1 MNDILKTYKEQ
12 FRENRHML
20 RRYTA
25 FVLALAMITTLFVNW
40 QLHGIGISMTA
51 QYQCHEVEHT
61 HTAACYDK
69 VLICGYTEGELENA
83 DEIAAAEAA
92 AGSAQSSA
100 EDEIMPLELEPQ
112 IEFVPHEHT
121 ADCYVEVQTLT
132 CMEEEH
138 THGDDCFDP
147 EDGTLIC
154 EKYEHTHGESCY
166 TTEYELACGL
176 EEGELVEQVV
186 EPTQTAELVAMAVA
200 EPVALEP
207 VVNTVEP
214 IYHHH
219 TDACYEKVLTCPLP
233 EHHHTVACLSDT
245 SADLETPEEWQAA
258 NADAVITGEWNK
270 DLLSVAKTQL
280 GYEQSVKNFEIDPA
294 DGVTLHYYSR
304 YGQSYGNPYG
314 EWDVMFLSYCLKY
327 AEIPQSAIP
336 QEASVLALRS
346 SMSGMDWLLQED
358 GSAAQPGDIVIYNK
372 YVTRTVAV
380 DSSAAGAEPDLDD
393 LFNVDTA
400 DTSFSMDAAFENGA
414 ELEDSDASALAAAP
428 STALQ
433 DPAAAPSTGTQD
445 TVIAPS
451 TGTQDTVLT
460 PSIVDPEPEQPAEKP
475 VYSAGTAASST
486 AASTPSTVTSASS
499 TVSSASGADT
509 LAPSVGSPAAE
520 PQTTTVTDALPVE
533 TVGIVSE
540 VNEDAGTLTVIS
552 GDVNGKVDEVT
563 LFNTD
568 VENVISVAYAQIA
581 LSEGDSDSDDDTAS
595 DIIEIDPVFSCSVT
609 TVYETA
615 SASAVRPSRS
625 RAARYAAPSTYA
637 VTAVSATPV
646 DMGTHITNVSVQVP
660 NSTDGSGVVTSW
672 KDANGIV
679 RPGQTVKV
687 QLNYSFNKNEI
698 TKDNRVA
705 TYKLPNGITLLP
717 SVSHSGNIT
726 WRDITTG
733 KDVVVGTYN
742 IDGDTVTFTYNEDFA
757 DGKAFDGDFEF
768 KASASSDS
776 SMEGQTIH
784 FGGTTGS
791 VTIKKEDL
799 ISDLSLSKNVQKDA
813 SGKELIKYDST
824 AKTLDIAYEVVAK
837 TTNGT
842 GDTVNLTDFF
852 DTVNSS
858 LPSNA
863 TYRQD
868 TIKLIKIAA
877 DGTEKDVTTDYQS
890 KLTVGTELKYDALPE
905 LKAGEQYVLRYHATI
920 PVNDDYTY
928 KAINKVKAEF
938 DGKDSS
944 TSTEVKNTN
953 PRLTKSG
960 NYDASSR
967 IITWTVKINNP
978 YGEDLRG
985 KTFKDFLPAGLEVVD
1000 VVKIQRGYYSDDI
1013 KPVSA
1018 ADFIKDGY
1026 SYTFPTDLAHG
1037 PETESFYTI
1046 EIKTKVPDNTT
1057 VGTIYTNT
1065 ADFDG
1070 SGASGDVTVTDRS
1083 SYLNKS
1089 LSKAEDLETGKKKL
1103 TWQTSVSIP
1112 TGWDEITLTDT
1123 IHDAEVNGTEQDG
1136 THYAVL
1142 SELKEEIKNNLHLT
1156 LFNSSDTVTMAN
1168 ASDYNVT
1175 FTVTYYDENNAVVTN
1190 DDAHVTKFSIT
1201 AKLADGKTLDATS
1214 MELSS
1219 YHTVADISNAGIEE
1233 PWRFVN
1239 NAASGGKTTDA
1250 SYTYKKPKEAKL
1262 EKLVYNENNFDAAGS
1277 KISELD
1283 YDKNNGKIYYEL
1295 TIPTSLTCK
1304 DELTTK
1310 DLVITDT
1317 LPAGVTF
1324 DISSVDVGANE
1335 YKSDGSVLHQTW
1347 FAHTIYGSNG
1357 RLDYEISATKNFSA
1371 SKTHIGVNDTDRT
1384 ITFTINKGYNVSAKP
1399 QVFYIRYSVSVA
1411 EDASWDD
1418 LRTQNIYRNSAE
1430 WNGDKAE
1437 TKTTVKRSYEKL
1449 YKTGT
1454 IVDEGTDATGNK
1466 LATKKINYSV
1476 VINPTG
1482 DNLLNTSN
1490 TLTLTDTLSFD
1501 PSDNTSADL
1510 DLSSIH
1516 LYGVTLDTTTGNLV
1530 ADHTNEIGHD
1540 RFTAIY
1546 DSPNH
1551 TMTVTVPDELA
1562 CVLEYTYQ
1570 ISYPSSTEVTVKNHA
1585 NLIGLEE
1592 KWVDTHVVNYDSTA
1606 TVRFSKFDL
1615 NKVDSNDYLV
1625 TLRGAIFQ
1633 LAKWNK
1639 TTKTFDEV
1647 CTLKTN
1653 ASGQI
1658 NFGLQDSSATAESFT
1673 ESSAQLLCSTLYR
1686 IVETDAPTGY
1696 APSKSPIYLLWG
1708 AFSSIKRADAFNAA
1722 TGGESYI
1729 HDASEYDKWL
1739 DCNNV
1744 TYLARGDISAVYVPN
1759 TANSITVAKHWLDTD
1774 GKTELALDRV
1784 NSTYTATV
1792 ELWRK
1797 GYQSGGEKPDT
1808 KVESVTLDSS
1818 NNWSYSWND
1827 LPLTDPADSSITYKY
1842 YVKETAC
1849 SGTFKYDLNNTGI
1862 TGGTI
1867 LLYNQVPEDA
1877 NYELPST
1884 GGSGTLPYTAVGGTM
1899 MLTALAYSFIHRKR
1913 RHEGRA
1919 DD

>member
-12 FRENRHML
+12 FRENRHTL

-40 QLHGIGISMTA
+40 QLHGVGISMTA
-51 QYQCHEVEHT
+51 QYQCGEVEHA
-61 HTAACYDK
+61 HTADCYDK
-69 VLICGYTEGELENA
+69 VLICGYTEGQLENA
-83 DEIAAAEAA
+83 DEVAAAEAA
-92 AGSAQSSA
+92 AASAAQSSA
-100 EDEIMPLELEPQ
+100 EEEIMPLELEPQ

-121 ADCYVEVQTLT
+121 DDCYTEVQTLT

-138 THGDDCFDP
+138 VHDDDCYDP

-154 EKYEHTHGESCY
+154 EKFEHTHDESCY
-166 TTEYELACGL
+166 TTEYELTCGL

-207 VVNTVEP
+207 VVDTVEP

-219 TDACYEKVLTCPLP
+219 TDACYEEVLVCPLP
-233 EHHHTVACLSDT
+233 EHHHTVSCLSDT

-258 NADAVITGEWNK
+258 NADAVITGEWNE

-280 GYEQSVKNFEIDPA
+280 GYEQSEKNFEIDPA
-294 DGVTLHYYSR
+294 DGVTLRYYSR
-304 YGQSYGNPYG
+304 YGQSYGNAYG
-314 EWDVMFLSYCLKY
+314 EWDVMFLAYCLKY

-346 SMSGMDWLLQED
+346 SMSGMDWLLEED

-380 DSSAAGAEPDLDD
+380 DSSADSAEPDLDD
-393 LFNVDTA
+393 QFSVDTE
-400 DTSFSMDAAFENGA
+400 FENSA
-414 ELEDSDASALAAAP
+414 ELEGSGVSAQDAAP
-428 STALQ
+428 SA
-433 DPAAAPSTGTQD
+433 DDSTGAQD
-445 TVIAPS
+445 TAATS
-451 TGTQDTVLT
+451 GTQDTVLT
-460 PSIVDPEPEQPAEKP
+460 PEPVDPQTEQPAEKP
-475 VYSAGTAASST
+475 VDSADTAA
-486 AASTPSTVTSASS
+486 PSTVTS
-499 TVSSASGADT
+499 VSGADT
-509 LAPSVGSPAAE
+509 AAPSMVSPAAE

-533 TVGIVSE
+533 TVGIVSS
-540 VNEDAGTLTVIS
+540 VDSDADTLTVIS
-552 GDVNGKVDEVT
+552 GDVDGKVAEVT

-568 VENVISVAYAQIA
+568 VENVISVAYAQIE

-595 DIIEIDPVFSCSVT
+595 DIIETDPVFSCSVT

-687 QLNYSFNKNEI
+687 QLNYSFNENEI
-698 TKDNRVA
+698 TADNRVA
-705 TYKLPNGITLLP
+705 TYKLPNGITLLD
-717 SVSHSGNIT
+717 SVSDSGNIT
-726 WRDITTG
+726 WRDSTG

-742 IDGDTVTFTYNEDFA
+742 IVGDTVTFTYNETFA

-776 SMEGQTIH
+776 SMENQKIN

-944 TSTEVKNTN
+944 TSKEVKNTE

-960 NYDASSR
+960 NYDANSR
-967 IITWTVKINNP
+967 IITWTVTIKNP

-985 KTFKDFLPAGLEVVD
+985 KKFTDLLPAGLEVVNN
-1000 VVKIQRGYYSDDI
+1000 VEITRGYWSDDI

-1018 ADFIKDGY
+1018 EDFKKAGC
-1026 SYTFPTDLAHG
+1026 SYTFPTDKS
-1037 PETESFYTI
+1037 ETAAFYTI
-1046 EIKTKVPDNTT
+1046 KIQTKVPDGTA
-1057 VGTIYTNT
+1057 VGTTYTNT

-1070 SGASGDVTVTDRS
+1070 NSASGEVTVTDRS
-1083 SYLNKS
+1083 SYLSKS
-1089 LSKAEDLETGKKKL
+1089 LSTAEDLETGKKKL

-1112 TGWDEITLTDT
+1112 TGWNKITLTDT
-1123 IHDAEVNGTEQDG
+1123 IHDAEVEGIEQDG

-1142 SELKEEIKNNLHLT
+1142 SELRDEIKANLYLT
-1156 LFNSSDTVTMAN
+1156 LFNSSETVTMAN
-1168 ASDYNVT
+1168 ASEHHVT
-1175 FTVTYYDENNAVVTN
+1175 FTVTYYDEHGNTITNN
-1190 DDAHVTKFSIT
+1190 DAHVAKFTIT
-1201 AKLADGKTLDATS
+1201 ANLADGQTLDATS
-1214 MELSS
+1214 MVLSS

-1233 PWRFVN
+1233 PWLFVN
-1239 NAASGGKTTDA
+1239 NAASGDKTSDA

-1262 EKLVYNENNFDAAGS
+1262 EKLVYEYGNFNNAGS

-1283 YDKNNGKIYYEL
+1283 YTSNGGKIYYEL

-1304 DELTTK
+1304 DPLTTK

-1324 DISSVDVGANE
+1324 DISSVTVGANE
-1335 YKSDGSVLHQTW
+1335 YKADGSVNHQAW
-1347 FAHTIYGSNG
+1347 FANTIYGSGG
-1357 RLDYEISATKNFSA
+1357 RSNYDISATKNFSA
-1371 SKTHIGVNDTDRT
+1371 SKTHIGATDTDRT
-1384 ITFTINKGYNVSAKP
+1384 ITFTINSGYNVSDKP
-1399 QVFYIRYSVSVA
+1399 QVFYIRYWVSVA

-1418 LRTQNIYRNSAE
+1418 LRTENKYRNSAE

-1437 TKTTVKRSYEKL
+1437 TETTVKRSYEKL

-1482 DNLLNTSN
+1482 DKLLTTSN
-1490 TLTLTDTLSFD
+1490 TTLTLTDTLSFE

-1540 RFTAIY
+1540 RFTATY

-1585 NLIGLEE
+1585 NLSGLVE
-1592 KWVDTHVVNYDSTA
+1592 KWVDTHVVNYDSSA

-1625 TLRGAIFQ
+1625 TLPGATFE

-1639 TTKTFDEV
+1639 TTNTFDV
-1647 CTLKTN
+1647 VRTLPTN
-1653 ASGQI
+1653 TSGQI
-1658 NFGLQDSSATAESFT
+1658 NFSLQGSSATAEIIT
-1673 ESSAQLLCSTLYR
+1673 ESSAQLLCNTLYR
-1686 IVETDAPTGY
+1686 IVETDAPDGY
-1696 APSKSPIYLLWG
+1696 AISQSPIYLLWG
-1708 AFSSIKRADAFNAA
+1708 AFSNTTRAEAFNAA
-1722 TGGESYI
+1722 TGESSI

-1774 GKTELALDRV
+1774 GKTELAPDKV

-1792 ELWRK
+1792 ELWCK
-1797 GYQSGGEKPDT
+1797 GYQYSGEKSDT

-1818 NNWSYSWND
+1818 NNWSYSWNN

-1899 MLTALAYSFIHRKR
+1899 MLSALAYSFIHRKR
-1913 RHEGRA
+1913 RREGRA

>member
-1 MNDILKTYKEQ
+1 MNDILKTYMER
-12 FRENRHML
+12 FRENRHTL

-40 QLHGIGISMTA
+40 QLHGVGISMTA
-51 QYQCHEVEHT
+51 QYQCGEEEHT
-61 HTAACYDK
+61 HTADCYTK
-69 VLICGYTEGELENA
+69 VLTCGYEEGELENA
-83 DEIAAAEAA
+83 DEVAAAAA
-92 AGSAQSSA
+92 TSQPTIEEEPA
-100 EDEIMPLELEPQ
+100 PLSLEPQ

-121 ADCYVEVQTLT
+121 DDCYTEVQTLT

-138 THGDDCFDP
+138 VHDDDCFDP
-147 EDGTLIC
+147 EDGSLIC
-154 EKYEHTHGESCY
+154 DKFEHTHDESCY
-166 TTEYELACGL
+166 TTEYELTCGL

-186 EPTQTAELVAMAVA
+186 EPTQSAALAAMAVA
-200 EPVALEP
+200 EPVALAP
-207 VVNTVEP
+207 MADTVEP

-219 TDACYEKVLTCPLP
+219 TDACYEEVLTCPLP

-258 NADAVITGEWNK
+258 NAEAVMTGNWAE
-270 DLLSVAKTQL
+270 DLVSVAKTQL
-280 GYEQSVKNFEIDPA
+280 GYEQSEKNFEIDPA
-294 DGVTLHYYSR
+294 DGVTLRYYSR

-327 AEIPQSAIP
+327 AGIPQSAIP

-346 SMSGMDWLLQED
+346 SMSDMDWLLDNED

-380 DSSAAGAEPDLDD
+380 DSSADSAEPDLDD
-393 LFNVDTA
+393 LFSVDTE
-400 DTSFSMDAAFENGA
+400 FENSA
-414 ELEDSDASALAAAP
+414 ELEGSGVSAQDAAP
-428 STALQ
+428 SA
-433 DPAAAPSTGTQD
+433 DDSTGAQD
-445 TVIAPS
+445 TAATS
-451 TGTQDTVLT
+451 GTQDTVLT
-460 PSIVDPEPEQPAEKP
+460 PDPVDPQTEQPAEKP
-475 VYSAGTAASST
+475 VDSADTAA
-486 AASTPSTVTSASS
+486 PSTVTS
-499 TVSSASGADT
+499 VSGADT
-509 LAPSVGSPAAE
+509 LAPSVVSPAAE

-533 TVGIVSE
+533 TVGIVSS
-540 VNEDAGTLTVIS
+540 VDKDADTLTVIS
-552 GDVNGKVDEVT
+552 GDVDGKVAEVT

-568 VENVISVAYAQIA
+568 VENVISVAYAQIE

-595 DIIEIDPVFSCSVT
+595 DIIETDPVFSCSVT

-687 QLNYSFNKNEI
+687 QLNYSFNENEI
-698 TKDNRVA
+698 TADNRVA
-705 TYKLPNGITLLP
+705 TYKLPNGITLLD
-717 SVSHSGNIT
+717 SVSDSGNIT
-726 WRDITTG
+726 WRDGTG

-742 IDGDTVTFTYNEDFA
+742 IVGDTVTFTYNETFA

-776 SMEGQTIH
+776 SMENQKIN

-944 TSTEVKNTN
+944 TSKEVKNTE

-960 NYDASSR
+960 NYDANSR
-967 IITWTVKINNP
+967 IITWTVTIKNP

-985 KTFKDFLPAGLEVVD
+985 KKFTDLLPAGLEVVNN
-1000 VVKIQRGYYSDDI
+1000 VEITRGYWSDDI

-1018 ADFIKDGY
+1018 EDFKKAGC
-1026 SYTFPTDLAHG
+1026 SYTFPTDKS
-1037 PETESFYTI
+1037 ETAAFYTI
-1046 EIKTKVPDNTT
+1046 KIQTKVPDGTA
-1057 VGTIYTNT
+1057 VGTTYTNT

-1070 SGASGDVTVTDRS
+1070 NSASGEVTVTDRS
-1083 SYLNKS
+1083 SYLSKS
-1089 LSKAEDLETGKKKL
+1089 LSTAEDLETGKKKL

-1112 TGWDEITLTDT
+1112 TGWNKITLTDT
-1123 IHDAEVNGTEQDG
+1123 IHDAEVEGIEQDG

-1142 SELKEEIKNNLHLT
+1142 SELRDEIKANLYLT
-1156 LFNSSDTVTMAN
+1156 LFNSSETVTMAN
-1168 ASDYNVT
+1168 ASEHHVT
-1175 FTVTYYDENNAVVTN
+1175 FTVTYYDEHGNTITNN
-1190 DDAHVTKFSIT
+1190 DAHVAKFTIT
-1201 AKLADGKTLDATS
+1201 ANLADGQTLDATS
-1214 MELSS
+1214 MVLSS

-1233 PWRFVN
+1233 PWLFVN
-1239 NAASGGKTTDA
+1239 NAASGDKTSDA

-1262 EKLVYNENNFDAAGS
+1262 EKLVYEYGNFNNAGS

-1283 YDKNNGKIYYEL
+1283 YTSNGGKIYYEL

-1304 DELTTK
+1304 DPLTTK

-1324 DISSVDVGANE
+1324 DISSVTVGANE
-1335 YKSDGSVLHQTW
+1335 YKADGSVNHQAW
-1347 FAHTIYGSNG
+1347 FANTIYGSGG
-1357 RLDYEISATKNFSA
+1357 RSNYDISATKNFSA
-1371 SKTHIGVNDTDRT
+1371 SKTHIGATDTDRT
-1384 ITFTINKGYNVSAKP
+1384 ITFTINSGYNVSDKP

-1418 LRTQNIYRNSAE
+1418 LRTENKYRNSAE

-1437 TKTTVKRSYEKL
+1437 TETTVKRSYEKL

-1454 IVDEGTDATGNK
+1454 VVTEDPDASGKPT
-1466 LATKKINYSV
+1466 ATKKINYSV

-1482 DNLLNTSN
+1482 DKLLTTSN
-1490 TLTLTDTLSFD
+1490 TLTLTDTLSFE

-1540 RFTAIY
+1540 RFTATY

-1585 NLIGLEE
+1585 NLSGLVE
-1592 KWVDTHVVNYDSTA
+1592 KWVDTHVVNYDSSA

-1625 TLRGAIFQ
+1625 TLPGATFQ

-1639 TTKTFDEV
+1639 TTGTFEEV

-1653 ASGQI
+1653 SSGQI
-1658 NFGLQDSSATAESFT
+1658 NFGLLDSSATAET
-1673 ESSAQLLCSTLYR
+1673 TDTSSAQLLCSTLYR

-1696 APSKSPIYLLWG
+1696 ALSKSPIYLLWG
-1708 AFSSIKRADAFNAA
+1708 AFSNTKRADAFNAA
-1722 TGGESYI
+1722 TGESSI

-1774 GKTELALDRV
+1774 GTTELALDKV

-1792 ELWRK
+1792 ELRRK
-1797 GYQSGGEKPDT
+1797 SYQYGSQKSDDLVKT
-1808 KVESVTLDSS
+1808 VTLDNS
-1818 NNWSYSWND
+1818 NNWSYSWNN

-1899 MLTALAYSFIHRKR
+1899 MLSALAYSFIHRKR
-1913 RHEGRA
+1913 RREGRA

>member
-12 FRENRHML
+12 FRENRHTL
-20 RRYTA
+20 RRYIA

-40 QLHGIGISMTA
+40 QLHGVGISMTA
-51 QYQCHEVEHT
+51 QYQCGEVEHA
-61 HTAACYDK
+61 HTADCYDK
-69 VLICGYTEGELENA
+69 VLICGYAEGELENA
-83 DEIAAAEAA
+83 DEVAAAEAA
-92 AGSAQSSA
+92 AASAAQSSA
-100 EDEIMPLELEPQ
+100 EEEIMPLELEPQ

-121 ADCYVEVQTLT
+121 DDCYTEVQTLT
-132 CMEEEH
+132 CLEEEH
-138 THGDDCFDP
+138 VHDDDCYDP
-147 EDGTLIC
+147 EDGSLIC
-154 EKYEHTHGESCY
+154 EKFEHTHDESCY
-166 TTEYELACGL
+166 TTEYELTCGL
-176 EEGELVEQVV
+176 QDGELVEQVV

-207 VVNTVEP
+207 VVDTVEP

-219 TDACYEKVLTCPLP
+219 TDACYEEVLVCPLP
-233 EHHHTVACLSDT
+233 EHHHTVSCLSDT

-258 NADAVITGEWNK
+258 NAEAVITGEWNE

-280 GYEQSVKNFEIDPA
+280 GYEQSEKNFEIDPA
-294 DGVTLHYYSR
+294 DGVTLRYYSR
-304 YGQSYGNPYG
+304 YGQSYGNAYG
-314 EWDVMFLSYCLKY
+314 EWDVMFLAYCLKY

-346 SMSGMDWLLQED
+346 SMSGMDWLLEED

-380 DSSAAGAEPDLDD
+380 DSSADSAEPDLDD
-393 LFNVDTA
+393 LFSVDTE
-400 DTSFSMDAAFENGA
+400 FENSA
-414 ELEDSDASALAAAP
+414 ELEDSGVSALDAAP
-428 STALQ
+428 SA
-433 DPAAAPSTGTQD
+433 DDSTGAQD
-445 TVIAPS
+445 TAATS
-451 TGTQDTVLT
+451 GTQDTVLT
-460 PSIVDPEPEQPAEKP
+460 PDPVDPQPEQPAEKP
-475 VYSAGTAASST
+475 VDSADTAA
-486 AASTPSTVTSASS
+486 PSTVTS
-499 TVSSASGADT
+499 VSGADT
-509 LAPSVGSPAAE
+509 LAPSVVSPAAE

-533 TVGIVSE
+533 TVGIVSS
-540 VNEDAGTLTVIS
+540 VDEDADTLTVIS
-552 GDVNGKVDEVT
+552 GDVDGKVAEVT
-563 LFNTD
+563 LFNTE
-568 VENVISVAYAQIA
+568 VENVISVAYAQIE
-581 LSEGDSDSDDDTAS
+581 LSEGDSDSDDTTS

-609 TVYETA
+609 TVYDTV

-625 RAARYAAPSTYA
+625 RAARYAASSTYA
-637 VTAVSATPV
+637 AAAVSATAV

-660 NSTDGSGVVTSW
+660 AYTDGSGNVTSW

-687 QLNYSFNKNEI
+687 QLNYGFAANEI
-698 TKDNRVA
+698 TSDNRVA

-726 WRDITTG
+726 WHDSTTG
-733 KDVVVGTYN
+733 KNVIVGTYA
-742 IDGDTVTFTYNEDFA
+742 IDGDTVTFTYNEEFA

-768 KASASSDS
+768 KASVSSDS
-776 SMEGQTIH
+776 SMENQEIN

-799 ISDLSLSKNVQKDA
+799 THDLSLSKNVQKDEA
-813 SGKELIKYDST
+813 GKELIKFDSAT
-824 AKTLDIAYEVVAK
+824 KTLDIAYEVVAK

-842 GDTVNLTDFF
+842 GTTVNITDFF

-858 LPSNA
+858 LPSAA
-863 TYRQD
+863 TYQQS
-868 TIKLIKIAA
+868 TIKLIKVDA
-877 DGTEKDVTTDYQS
+877 DGNKTDVTTDYQD
-890 KLTVGTELKYDALPE
+890 KLNVGTELKYDALPKLE
-905 LKAGEQYVLRYHATI
+905 AGEQYILQYHATI
-920 PVNDDYTY
+920 PVHDDYTY
-928 KAINKVKAEF
+928 KSINNVKAEF
-938 DGKDSS
+938 DGKDSTVS
-944 TSTEVKNTN
+944 KEVKNTE

-960 NYDASSR
+960 NYDANSR
-967 IITWTVKINNP
+967 IITWTVTIKNP

-985 KTFKDFLPAGLEVVD
+985 KKFTDLLPAGLEVVNN
-1000 VVKIQRGYYSDDI
+1000 VEITRGYWSDDI

-1018 ADFIKDGY
+1018 EDFKKAGC
-1026 SYTFPTDLAHG
+1026 SYTFPTDKS
-1037 PETESFYTI
+1037 ETAAFYTI
-1046 EIKTKVPDNTT
+1046 KIQTKVPDGTA
-1057 VGTIYTNT
+1057 VGTTYTNT

-1070 SGASGDVTVTDRS
+1070 NSASGDVTVTDRD
-1083 SYLNKS
+1083 SYLSKS
-1089 LSKAEDLETGKKKL
+1089 LYKAEDLETGKKKL

-1112 TGWDEITLTDT
+1112 TGWNEITLTDT
-1123 IHDAEVNGTEQDG
+1123 IHDAEVSGAEQEG

-1142 SELKEEIKNNLHLT
+1142 SELKAEINANLHLT
-1156 LFNSSDTVTMAN
+1156 LFNSSETVTMAN
-1168 ASDYNVT
+1168 ASEHHVT
-1175 FTVTYYDENNAVVTN
+1175 FTVTYYDEYGNQTTNN
-1190 DDAHVTKFSIT
+1190 DAHVTKFTIT
-1201 AKLADGKTLDATS
+1201 AKLADGQTLDATS
-1214 MELSS
+1214 MVLRS

-1239 NAASGGKTTDA
+1239 TAASGDKTSDA

-1283 YDKNNGKIYYEL
+1283 YKKNNGKIYYEL

-1304 DELTTK
+1304 DPLTTE

-1324 DISSVDVGANE
+1324 DKSNIIAVGALSFNT
-1335 YKSDGSVLHQTW
+1335 DGSVPHQSW
-1347 FAHTIYGSNG
+1347 LAQTIHGSDG
-1357 RLDYEISATKNFSA
+1357 RPDYKISTSENFDVSKKSIGAT
-1371 SKTHIGVNDTDRT
+1371 DTDRT
-1384 ITFTINKGYNVSAKP
+1384 ITFTINHGYNVSAKP
-1399 QVFYIRYSVSVA
+1399 QVFYIRYWVSVA

-1418 LRTQNIYRNSAE
+1418 LRTENKYRNSAE

-1437 TKTTVKRSYEKL
+1437 TETTVKRSYEKL

-1454 IVDEGTDATGNK
+1454 IVDEGTDDTGNK

-1482 DNLLNTSN
+1482 AKLLTTSN
-1490 TLTLTDTLSFD
+1490 TLTLTDTLSFE
-1501 PSDNTSADL
+1501 PSANTSAEL

-1516 LYGVTLDTTTGNLV
+1516 LYGVTLDTTTGNIV

-1540 RFTAIY
+1540 RFTVTY
-1546 DSPNH
+1546 DSPSH

-1585 NLIGLEE
+1585 NLSGLEE
-1592 KWVDTHVVNYDSTA
+1592 KWVDTHVVNYDSSA

-1625 TLRGAIFQ
+1625 TLPGATFQ
-1633 LAKWNK
+1633 LAKWD
-1639 TTKTFDEV
+1639 TTTNAFKEV
-1647 CTLKTN
+1647 CTLETDN
-1653 ASGQI
+1653 SGQI
-1658 NFGLQDSSATAESFT
+1658 HFSLATAESHDT
-1673 ESSAQLLCSTLYR
+1673 SSAQLLCSTLYR
-1686 IVETDAPTGY
+1686 IVETKQPDGY
-1696 APSKSPIYLLWG
+1696 ALSQSPIYLLWG
-1708 AFSSIKRADAFNAA
+1708 AFSNTKQDDAFKTA
-1722 TGGESYI
+1722 TGETWVN
-1729 HDASEYDKWL
+1729 DSEYNQRIDNHK
-1739 DCNNV
+1739 V
-1744 TYLARGDISAVYVPN
+1744 TYLARGESSAVYMPN

-1774 GKTELALDRV
+1774 GKTELALDKV

-1792 ELWRK
+1792 ELRRK
-1797 GYQSGGEKPDT
+1797 SYQYGSQKPDDWVKT
-1808 KVESVTLDSS
+1808 VTLDNS

-1842 YVKETAC
+1842 YVEETAC

-1899 MLTALAYSFIHRKR
+1899 MLSALAYSFIHRKR
-1913 RHEGRA
+1913 RREGRA

>member
-1 MNDILKTYKEQ
+1 MNDILKTYMER
-12 FRENRHML
+12 FRENRHTL

-40 QLHGIGISMTA
+40 QLHGVGISMTA
-51 QYQCHEVEHT
+51 QYQCGEEEHT
-61 HTAACYDK
+61 HTADCYTK
-69 VLICGYTEGELENA
+69 VLTCGYEEGELENA
-83 DEIAAAEAA
+83 DEVAAAAA
-92 AGSAQSSA
+92 ATSQPTIEEEPA
-100 EDEIMPLELEPQ
+100 PLSLEPQ

-121 ADCYVEVQTLT
+121 EDCYTEVQTLT

-138 THGDDCFDP
+138 VHDDDCFDP
-147 EDGTLIC
+147 EDGSLIC
-154 EKYEHTHGESCY
+154 DKFEHTHDESCY
-166 TTEYELACGL
+166 TTEYELTCGL

-186 EPTQTAELVAMAVA
+186 EPTQSAALAAMAVA
-200 EPVALEP
+200 EPVALAP
-207 VVNTVEP
+207 MVDTVEP

-219 TDACYEKVLTCPLP
+219 TDACYEEVLTCPLP

-258 NADAVITGEWNK
+258 NAEAVMTGNWAE
-270 DLLSVAKTQL
+270 DLVSVAKTQL
-280 GYEQSVKNFEIDPA
+280 GYEQSEKNFEIDPA
-294 DGVTLHYYSR
+294 DGVTLRYYSR

-327 AEIPQSAIP
+327 AGIPQSAIP

-346 SMSGMDWLLQED
+346 SMSDMDWLLDNED
-358 GSAAQPGDIVIYNK
+358 GSAADVGDIVIYNK

-380 DSSAAGAEPDLDD
+380 DSSADGAADGLDD
-393 LFNVDTA
+393 LFSVDTE
-400 DTSFSMDAAFENGA
+400 FENSA
-414 ELEDSDASALAAAP
+414 ELEGSGVSALDAAP
-428 STALQ
+428 SA
-433 DPAAAPSTGTQD
+433 DD
-445 TVIAPS
+445 S

-460 PSIVDPEPEQPAEKP
+460 PDPVDPQPEQPVEKP
-475 VYSAGTAASST
+475 VDSADTAA
-486 AASTPSTVTSASS
+486 PSTVTS
-499 TVSSASGADT
+499 VSGADT
-509 LAPSVGSPAAE
+509 LAPSVVSPAAE

-533 TVGIVSE
+533 TVGIVSS
-540 VNEDAGTLTVIS
+540 VDKDADTLTVIS
-552 GDVNGKVDEVT
+552 GDVDGKVAEVT

-568 VENVISVAYAQIA
+568 VENVISVAYAQIE

-595 DIIEIDPVFSCSVT
+595 DIIETDPVFSCSVT

-687 QLNYSFNKNEI
+687 QLNYSFNENEI
-698 TKDNRVA
+698 TADNRVA
-705 TYKLPNGITLLP
+705 TYKLPNGITLLD
-717 SVSHSGNIT
+717 SVSDSGNIT
-726 WRDITTG
+726 WRDSTG

-742 IDGDTVTFTYNEDFA
+742 IVGDTVTFTYNETFA

-776 SMEGQTIH
+776 SMENQKIN

-944 TSTEVKNTN
+944 TSKEVKNTE

-960 NYDASSR
+960 NYDANSR
-967 IITWTVKINNP
+967 IITWTVTIKNP

-985 KTFKDFLPAGLEVVD
+985 KKFTDLLPAGLEVVNN
-1000 VVKIQRGYYSDDI
+1000 VEITRGYWSDDI

-1018 ADFIKDGY
+1018 EDFKKAGC
-1026 SYTFPTDLAHG
+1026 SYTFPTDKS
-1037 PETESFYTI
+1037 ETAAFYTI
-1046 EIKTKVPDNTT
+1046 KIQTKVPDGTA
-1057 VGTIYTNT
+1057 VGTTYTNT

-1070 SGASGDVTVTDRS
+1070 NSASGEVTVTDRS
-1083 SYLNKS
+1083 SYLSKS
-1089 LSKAEDLETGKKKL
+1089 LSTAEDLETGKKKL

-1112 TGWDEITLTDT
+1112 TGWNKITLTDT
-1123 IHDAEVNGTEQDG
+1123 IHDAEVEGIEQDG

-1142 SELKEEIKNNLHLT
+1142 SELRDEIKANLYLT
-1156 LFNSSDTVTMAN
+1156 LFNSSETVTMAN
-1168 ASDYNVT
+1168 ASEHHVT
-1175 FTVTYYDENNAVVTN
+1175 FTVTYYDEHGNTITNN
-1190 DDAHVTKFSIT
+1190 DAHVAKFTIT
-1201 AKLADGKTLDATS
+1201 ANLADGQTLDATS
-1214 MELSS
+1214 MVLSS

-1233 PWRFVN
+1233 PWLFVN
-1239 NAASGGKTTDA
+1239 NAASGDKTSDA

-1262 EKLVYNENNFDAAGS
+1262 EKLVYEYGNFNNAGS

-1283 YDKNNGKIYYEL
+1283 YTSNGGKIYYEL

-1304 DELTTK
+1304 DPLTTK

-1324 DISSVDVGANE
+1324 DISSVTVGANE
-1335 YKSDGSVLHQTW
+1335 YKADGSVNHQAW
-1347 FAHTIYGSNG
+1347 FANTIYGPGGRSNY
-1357 RLDYEISATKNFSA
+1357 DISATKNFSA
-1371 SKTHIGVNDTDRT
+1371 SKTHIGATDTDRT
-1384 ITFTINKGYNVSAKP
+1384 ITFTINSGYNVSDKP

-1418 LRTQNIYRNSAE
+1418 LRTENKYRNSAE

-1437 TKTTVKRSYEKL
+1437 TETTVKRSYEKL

-1454 IVDEGTDATGNK
+1454 IVTEDPDASGKPT
-1466 LATKKINYSV
+1466 ATKKINYSV

-1482 DNLLNTSN
+1482 DKLLTTSN
-1490 TLTLTDTLSFD
+1490 TLTLTDTLSFE

-1540 RFTAIY
+1540 RFTATY

-1585 NLIGLEE
+1585 NLSGLVE
-1592 KWVDTHVVNYDSTA
+1592 KWVDTHVVNYDSSA

-1625 TLRGAIFQ
+1625 TLPGATFQ
-1633 LAKWNK
+1633 LVKWNK
-1639 TTKTFDEV
+1639 TTGTFEEV

-1653 ASGQI
+1653 SSGQI
-1658 NFGLQDSSATAESFT
+1658 NFGLLDSSATAET
-1673 ESSAQLLCSTLYR
+1673 TDTSSAQLLCSTLYR

-1696 APSKSPIYLLWG
+1696 ALSQSPIYLLWG
-1708 AFSSIKRADAFNAA
+1708 AQPNTTAADAFEAA
-1722 TGGESYI
+1722 TDTTYI
-1729 HDASEYDKWL
+1729 YDASEYNKWL
-1739 DCNNV
+1739 ACNDV

-1774 GKTELALDRV
+1774 GTTELALDKV

-1792 ELWRK
+1792 ELRRK
-1797 GYQSGGEKPDT
+1797 SYQYGSQKSDDLVKT
-1808 KVESVTLDSS
+1808 VTLDNS
-1818 NNWSYSWND
+1818 NNWSYSWNN

-1899 MLTALAYSFIHRKR
+1899 MLSALAYSFIHRKR
-1913 RHEGRA
+1913 RREGRA

>member
-1 MNDILKTYKEQ
+1 MNDILKTYMER
-12 FRENRHML
+12 FRENRHTL

-40 QLHGIGISMTA
+40 QLHGVGISMTA
-51 QYQCHEVEHT
+51 QYQCGEEEHT
-61 HTAACYDK
+61 HTADCYTK
-69 VLICGYTEGELENA
+69 VLTCGYEEGELENA
-83 DEIAAAEAA
+83 DEVAAAAATSQPTVEAEPA
-92 AGSAQSSA
+92 
-100 EDEIMPLELEPQ
+100 PLALEPV

-121 ADCYVEVQTLT
+121 EDCYTEVQTLT

-138 THGDDCFDP
+138 VHGDDCFDP
-147 EDGTLIC
+147 EDGSLIC
-154 EKYEHTHGESCY
+154 DKFEHTHDESCY
-166 TTEYELACGL
+166 TTEYELTCGL

-186 EPTQTAELVAMAVA
+186 EPTQSAELAAMAVA

-207 VVNTVEP
+207 TVDTVEP

-219 TDACYEKVLTCPLP
+219 TDACYEEVLTCPLP

-245 SADLETPEEWQAA
+245 SADVETPEEWQAA
-258 NADAVITGEWNK
+258 NAEAVMTGNWDE

-280 GYEQSVKNFEIDPA
+280 GYEQSEKNFEIDPA

-327 AEIPQSAIP
+327 AGIPQSAIP
-336 QEASVLALRS
+336 QEASVLSLRS
-346 SMSGMDWLLQED
+346 SMSDMDWLLDGED
-358 GSAAQPGDIVIYNK
+358 GSAANVGDIVIYNK

-380 DSSAAGAEPDLDD
+380 DSSADGAADGLDD
-393 LFNVDTA
+393 LF
-400 DTSFSMDAAFENGA
+400 SMDAEGENGA
-414 ELEDSDASALAAAP
+414 ELETSGASALD
-428 STALQ
+428 TA
-433 DPAAAPSTGTQD
+433 PAAEDAPAADSVITPDLPD
-445 TVIAPS
+445 TAN
-451 TGTQDTVLT
+451 
-460 PSIVDPEPEQPAEKP
+460 PEQPAAKP
-475 VYSAGTAASST
+475 VDSTGT
-486 AASTPSTVTSASS
+486 
-499 TVSSASGADT
+499 SASGADT
-509 LAPSVGSPAAE
+509 LIPSVDSPAAE
-520 PQTTTVTDALPVE
+520 PQTTTVTDAQPVE

-540 VNEDAGTLTVIS
+540 ADDDTLTVIS
-552 GDVNGKVDEVT
+552 GDVDGKVAEVT
-563 LFNTD
+563 LFNTE
-568 VENVISVAYAQIA
+568 VENVISVAYAQIE
-581 LSEGDSDSDDDTAS
+581 LSEGDTSSDDTSSDDTSSDDTSS

-609 TVYETA
+609 TVYGTV

-637 VTAVSATPV
+637 AAAVSATAV

-660 NSTDGSGVVTSW
+660 AYTDGSGNVTSW

-687 QLNYSFNKNEI
+687 QLNYGFLANEI
-698 TKDNRVA
+698 TSDNRVA

-726 WRDITTG
+726 WHDSTTG
-733 KDVVVGTYN
+733 KNVIVGTYA
-742 IDGDTVTFTYNEDFA
+742 IDGDTVTFTYNEEFA

-768 KASASSDS
+768 KASVSSDS
-776 SMEGQTIH
+776 SMENQEIN

-799 ISDLSLSKNVQKDA
+799 THDLSLSKNVQKDEA
-813 SGKELIKYDST
+813 GKELIKFDSAT
-824 AKTLDIAYEVVAK
+824 KTLDIAYEVVAK

-842 GDTVNLTDFF
+842 GTTVDITDFF

-858 LPSNA
+858 LPRAA
-863 TYRQD
+863 TYQQS
-868 TIKLIKIAA
+868 TIKLIKVDA
-877 DGTEKDVTTDYQS
+877 DGNKTDVTTDYQD
-890 KLTVGTELKYDALPE
+890 KLNVGTELKYDALPKLE
-905 LKAGEQYVLRYHATI
+905 AGEQYILQYHATI
-920 PVNDDYTY
+920 PVHDDYTY
-928 KAINKVKAEF
+928 KSINNVKAEF
-938 DGKDSS
+938 DGKDSTVS
-944 TSTEVKNTN
+944 KEVKNTE

-960 NYDASSR
+960 NYDANSR
-967 IITWTVKINNP
+967 IITWTVTIKNP

-985 KTFKDFLPAGLEVVD
+985 KTFTDLLPAGLEVVNN
-1000 VVKIQRGYYSDDI
+1000 VKIQRGYYSNDLGPI
-1013 KPVSA
+1013 SA
-1018 ADFIKDGY
+1018 EDFKNAGC
-1026 SYTFPTDLAHG
+1026 SYTFPNDLPHG
-1037 PETESFYTI
+1037 PETATFYTI
-1046 EIKTKVPDNTT
+1046 EIQTKVPDGTA
-1057 VGTIYTNT
+1057 VGTTYKNE
-1065 ADFDG
+1065 AKFDG
-1070 SGASGDVTVTDRS
+1070 NSASGDVTVTDRD
-1083 SYLNKS
+1083 SYLSKS
-1089 LSKAEDLETGKKKL
+1089 LYKAEDLETGKKKL

-1112 TGWDEITLTDT
+1112 TGWNEITLTDT
-1123 IHDAEVNGTEQDG
+1123 IHDAEVSGAEQEG

-1142 SELKEEIKNNLHLT
+1142 SELKAEINANLHLT
-1156 LFNSSDTVTMAN
+1156 LFNSSETVTMAN
-1168 ASDYNVT
+1168 ASEHHVT
-1175 FTVTYYDENNAVVTN
+1175 FTVTYYDEYGNQTTNN
-1190 DDAHVTKFSIT
+1190 DAHVTKFTIT
-1201 AKLADGKTLDATS
+1201 AKLADGQTLDATS
-1214 MELSS
+1214 MVLSS

-1239 NAASGGKTTDA
+1239 TAASGDKTSDA

-1283 YDKNNGKIYYEL
+1283 YKKNNGKIYYEL

-1304 DELTTK
+1304 DLLTTK
-1310 DLVITDT
+1310 DLEITDT

-1324 DISSVDVGANE
+1324 DISNVITVGALSLND
-1335 YKSDGSVLHQTW
+1335 DGSVPHQGW
-1347 FAHTIYGSNG
+1347 LANTIHGSDG
-1357 RLDYEISATKNFSA
+1357 RPDYKISTSENFDVSKKSIGAT
-1371 SKTHIGVNDTDRT
+1371 DTDRT
-1384 ITFTINKGYNVSAKP
+1384 ITFTIKSGYNVSAKP
-1399 QVFYIRYSVSVA
+1399 QVFYIRYWVSVA

-1418 LRTQNIYRNSAE
+1418 LRTENKYRNSAE

-1437 TKTTVKRSYEKL
+1437 TETTVKRSYEKL

-1454 IVDEGTDATGNK
+1454 IVDEGTDDTGNK

-1482 DNLLNTSN
+1482 AKLLTTSN
-1490 TLTLTDTLSFD
+1490 TLTLTDTLSFE
-1501 PSDNTSADL
+1501 PSANTSAEL

-1516 LYGVTLDTTTGNLV
+1516 LYGVTLDTGGNIV

-1540 RFTAIY
+1540 RFTATY
-1546 DSPNH
+1546 DSPSH

-1585 NLIGLEE
+1585 NLSGLEE
-1592 KWVDTHVVNYDSTA
+1592 KWVDTHVVNYDSSA

-1625 TLRGAIFQ
+1625 TLPGATFQ

-1639 TTKTFDEV
+1639 TTKTFDV
-1647 CTLKTN
+1647 VRTLPTN

-1658 NFGLQDSSATAESFT
+1658 NFSLQGSSATVEIIT
-1673 ESSAQLLCSTLYR
+1673 ESSAQLLCNTLYR

-1696 APSKSPIYLLWG
+1696 ALSKSPIYLLWG
-1708 AFSSIKRADAFNAA
+1708 ASSNTKRADAFNAA
-1722 TGGESYI
+1722 TGESFI
-1729 HDASEYDKWL
+1729 HDALEYDKWL
-1739 DCNNV
+1739 NCNDV
-1744 TYLARGDISAVYVPN
+1744 TYLARGESSAVYMPN

-1774 GKTELALDRV
+1774 GKTELALDKV

-1797 GYQSGGEKPDT
+1797 GYQNSGEKSDT
-1808 KVESVTLDSS
+1808 KVESVTLDNS
-1818 NNWSYSWND
+1818 NNWSYSWNN

-1842 YVKETAC
+1842 YVEETAC

-1899 MLTALAYSFIHRKR
+1899 MLSALAYSFIHRKR

>member
-1 MNDILKTYKEQ
+1 MNDILKTHKEQ
-12 FRENRHML
+12 FRENRHTL

-40 QLHGIGISMTA
+40 QLHGVGISMTA
-51 QYQCHEVEHT
+51 QYQCGEVEHA
-61 HTAACYDK
+61 HTADCYDK
-69 VLICGYTEGELENA
+69 VLICGYAEGELENA
-83 DEIAAAEAA
+83 DEVAAAEAA
-92 AGSAQSSA
+92 AASAAQSSA
-100 EDEIMPLELEPQ
+100 EEEIMPLELEPQ

-121 ADCYVEVQTLT
+121 DDCYTEVQTLT
-132 CMEEEH
+132 CLEEEH
-138 THGDDCFDP
+138 VHDDDCYDP
-147 EDGTLIC
+147 EDGSLIC
-154 EKYEHTHGESCY
+154 EKFEHTHDESCY
-166 TTEYELACGL
+166 TTEYELTCGL

-207 VVNTVEP
+207 VVDTVEP

-219 TDACYEKVLTCPLP
+219 TDACYEEVLVCPLP
-233 EHHHTVACLSDT
+233 EHHHTVSCLSDT

-258 NADAVITGEWNK
+258 NAEAVITGKWNE

-280 GYEQSVKNFEIDPA
+280 GYEQSEKNFEIDPA
-294 DGVTLHYYSR
+294 DGVTLRYYSR
-304 YGQSYGNPYG
+304 YGQSYGNAYG
-314 EWDVMFLSYCLKY
+314 EWDVMFLAYCLKY

-346 SMSGMDWLLQED
+346 SMSGMDWLLEED

-380 DSSAAGAEPDLDD
+380 DSSADSAEPDLDD
-393 LFNVDTA
+393 LFSVDTE
-400 DTSFSMDAAFENGA
+400 FENSA
-414 ELEDSDASALAAAP
+414 ELEDSGVSALDAAP
-428 STALQ
+428 SA
-433 DPAAAPSTGTQD
+433 DDSTGAQD
-445 TVIAPS
+445 TAATS
-451 TGTQDTVLT
+451 GTQDTVLT
-460 PSIVDPEPEQPAEKP
+460 PDPVDPQPEQPAEKP
-475 VYSAGTAASST
+475 VDSADTAA
-486 AASTPSTVTSASS
+486 PSTVTS
-499 TVSSASGADT
+499 VSGADT
-509 LAPSVGSPAAE
+509 LAPSVVSPAAE

-533 TVGIVSE
+533 TVGIVSS
-540 VNEDAGTLTVIS
+540 VDEDADTLTVIS
-552 GDVNGKVDEVT
+552 GDVDGKVAEVT
-563 LFNTD
+563 LFNTE
-568 VENVISVAYAQIA
+568 VENVISVAYAQIE
-581 LSEGDSDSDDDTAS
+581 LSEGDTSSDDTSS

-609 TVYETA
+609 TVYGTV

-637 VTAVSATPV
+637 AAAVSATAV

-660 NSTDGSGVVTSW
+660 AYTDGSGNVTSW

-687 QLNYSFNKNEI
+687 QLNYGFAANEI
-698 TKDNRVA
+698 TSDNRVA

-726 WRDITTG
+726 WHDSTTG
-733 KDVVVGTYN
+733 KNVIVGTYA
-742 IDGDTVTFTYNEDFA
+742 IDGDTVTFTYNEEFA

-768 KASASSDS
+768 KASVSSDS
-776 SMEGQTIH
+776 SMENQEIN

-799 ISDLSLSKNVQKDA
+799 THDLSLSKNVQKDEA
-813 SGKELIKYDST
+813 GKELIKFDSAT
-824 AKTLDIAYEVVAK
+824 KTLDIAYEVVAK

-842 GDTVNLTDFF
+842 GTTVNITDFF

-858 LPSNA
+858 LPIAA
-863 TYRQD
+863 TYQQS
-868 TIKLIKIAA
+868 TIKLIKVDA
-877 DGTEKDVTTDYQS
+877 DGNKTDVTTDYQD
-890 KLTVGTELKYDALPE
+890 KLNVGTELKYDALPKLE
-905 LKAGEQYVLRYHATI
+905 AGEQYILQYHATI
-920 PVNDDYTY
+920 PVHDDYTY
-928 KAINKVKAEF
+928 QSINNVKAEF
-938 DGKDSS
+938 DGKDSTVS
-944 TSTEVKNTN
+944 KEVKNTE

-960 NYDASSR
+960 NYDANSR
-967 IITWTVKINNP
+967 IITWTVTIKNP

-985 KTFKDFLPAGLEVVD
+985 KTFTDLLPAGLEVVNN
-1000 VVKIQRGYYSDDI
+1000 VEITRGYWSDDI

-1018 ADFIKDGY
+1018 EDFKKAGC
-1026 SYTFPTDLAHG
+1026 SYTFPTDKS
-1037 PETESFYTI
+1037 ETAAFYTI
-1046 EIKTKVPDNTT
+1046 KIQTKVPDGTA
-1057 VGTIYTNT
+1057 VGTTYKNEAT
-1065 ADFDG
+1065 FDG
-1070 SGASGDVTVTDRS
+1070 NSASGDVTVTDRD
-1083 SYLNKS
+1083 SYLSKS
-1089 LSKAEDLETGKKKL
+1089 LYKAEDLETGKKKL

-1112 TGWDEITLTDT
+1112 TGWNEITLTDT
-1123 IHDAEVNGTEQDG
+1123 IHDAEVNGTEQDD

-1142 SELKEEIKNNLHLT
+1142 SELKDEIKNNLHLT
-1156 LFNSSDTVTMAN
+1156 LFNSTETVTMAN
-1168 ASDYNVT
+1168 ASEHDVT
-1175 FTVTYYDENNAVVTN
+1175 FTVTYYDENNAVSG
-1190 DDAHVTKFSIT
+1190 D
-1201 AKLADGKTLDATS
+1201 KTS
-1214 MELSS
+1214 
-1219 YHTVADISNAGIEE
+1219 
-1233 PWRFVN
+1233 
-1239 NAASGGKTTDA
+1239 DA

-1262 EKLVYNENNFDAAGS
+1262 EKLVYEYGNFNNAGS

-1283 YDKNNGKIYYEL
+1283 YTSNGGKIYYEL

-1304 DELTTK
+1304 DPLTTE

-1324 DISSVDVGANE
+1324 DISNVITVGALSLND
-1335 YKSDGSVLHQTW
+1335 DGSVPHQSW
-1347 FAHTIYGSNG
+1347 LAQTIHGSDG
-1357 RLDYEISATKNFSA
+1357 RPDYKISTSENFDVSKKSISAT
-1371 SKTHIGVNDTDRT
+1371 DTDRT
-1384 ITFTINKGYNVSAKP
+1384 ITFTINHGYNVSAKP
-1399 QVFYIRYSVSVA
+1399 QVFYIRYWVSVA

-1418 LRTQNIYRNSAE
+1418 LRTENKYRNSAE

-1437 TKTTVKRSYEKL
+1437 TETTVKRSYEKL

-1454 IVDEGTDATGNK
+1454 IVDEGTDDTGNK

-1482 DNLLNTSN
+1482 AKLLTTSN
-1490 TLTLTDTLSFD
+1490 TLTLTDTLSFE
-1501 PSDNTSADL
+1501 PSANTSAEL

-1516 LYGVTLDTTTGNLV
+1516 LYGVTLDTGGNIV

-1540 RFTAIY
+1540 RFTATY
-1546 DSPNH
+1546 DSPSH

-1585 NLIGLEE
+1585 NLSGLEE
-1592 KWVDTHVVNYDSTA
+1592 KWVDTHVVNYDSSA

-1625 TLRGAIFQ
+1625 TLPGATFQ
-1633 LAKWNK
+1633 LAKWD
-1639 TTKTFDEV
+1639 TTTNAFKEV
-1647 CTLKTN
+1647 CTLETDN
-1653 ASGQI
+1653 SGQI
-1658 NFGLQDSSATAESFT
+1658 HFSLATAESHDT
-1673 ESSAQLLCSTLYR
+1673 SSAQLLCSTLYR
-1686 IVETDAPTGY
+1686 IVETKQPDGY
-1696 APSKSPIYLLWG
+1696 ALSQSPIYLLLG
-1708 AFSSIKRADAFNAA
+1708 AFSNTKQDDAFKTA
-1722 TGGESYI
+1722 TGETWVN
-1729 HDASEYDKWL
+1729 DSEYNQGIDNHK
-1739 DCNNV
+1739 V
-1744 TYLARGDISAVYVPN
+1744 TYLARGESSAVYMPN

-1774 GKTELALDRV
+1774 GKTELALDKV

-1792 ELWRK
+1792 ELRRK
-1797 GYQSGGEKPDT
+1797 SYQYGSQKSDDL
-1808 KVESVTLDSS
+1808 VETVTLDNS
-1818 NNWSYSWND
+1818 NNWNYSWNN

-1899 MLTALAYSFIHRKR
+1899 MLSALAYSFIHRKR
-1913 RHEGRA
+1913 RREGRA

>member
-1 MNDILKTYKEQ
+1 MNDILKTYMER
-12 FRENRHML
+12 FRENRHTL

-40 QLHGIGISMTA
+40 QLHGVGISMTA
-51 QYQCHEVEHT
+51 QYQCGEEEHT
-61 HTAACYDK
+61 HTADCYTK
-69 VLICGYTEGELENA
+69 VLICGYEEGELENA
-83 DEIAAAEAA
+83 DEVAAAAATSQPTVEAEPA
-92 AGSAQSSA
+92 
-100 EDEIMPLELEPQ
+100 PLALEPQ

-121 ADCYVEVQTLT
+121 EDCYTEVQTLT

-138 THGDDCFDP
+138 VHGDDCFDP

-154 EKYEHTHGESCY
+154 EKFEHTHDENCY
-166 TTEYELACGL
+166 TTEYELTCGL

-186 EPTQTAELVAMAVA
+186 EPTQSAELAAMAVA

-207 VVNTVEP
+207 TVDTVEP

-219 TDACYEKVLTCPLP
+219 TDACYEEVLTCPLP

-245 SADLETPEEWQAA
+245 SADVETPEEWQAA
-258 NADAVITGEWNK
+258 NDEAVMTGNWDE

-280 GYEQSVKNFEIDPA
+280 GYEQSEKNFEIDPA
-294 DGVTLHYYSR
+294 DGVTLRYYSR
-304 YGQSYGNPYG
+304 YGQSYGNAYG
-314 EWDVMFLSYCLKY
+314 EWDVMFLAYCLKY

-346 SMSGMDWLLQED
+346 SMSGMDWLLEED

-380 DSSAAGAEPDLDD
+380 DSSADSAEPDLDD
-393 LFNVDTA
+393 LFSVDTE
-400 DTSFSMDAAFENGA
+400 FENSA
-414 ELEDSDASALAAAP
+414 ELEGSGVSAQDAAP
-428 STALQ
+428 S
-433 DPAAAPSTGTQD
+433 
-445 TVIAPS
+445 V
-451 TGTQDTVLT
+451 V
-460 PSIVDPEPEQPAEKP
+460 
-475 VYSAGTAASST
+475 
-486 AASTPSTVTSASS
+486 
-499 TVSSASGADT
+499 
-509 LAPSVGSPAAE
+509 SPAAE

-533 TVGIVSE
+533 TVGIVSS
-540 VNEDAGTLTVIS
+540 VDKDADTLTVIS
-552 GDVNGKVDEVT
+552 GDVDGKVAEVT

-568 VENVISVAYAQIA
+568 VENVISVAYAQIE

-595 DIIEIDPVFSCSVT
+595 DIIETDPVFSCSVT

-687 QLNYSFNKNEI
+687 QLNYSFNENEI
-698 TKDNRVA
+698 TADNRVA
-705 TYKLPNGITLLP
+705 TYKFPNGITLLD
-717 SVSHSGNIT
+717 SVSDSGNIT
-726 WRDITTG
+726 WRDSTG

-742 IDGDTVTFTYNEDFA
+742 IVGDTVTFTYNETFA

-776 SMEGQTIH
+776 SMENQKIN

-938 DGKDSS
+938 DGKDSY

-985 KTFKDFLPAGLEVVD
+985 KTFKDFLPAELEVVGE
-1000 VVKIQRGYYSDDI
+1000 VKIQRGYYSDDI

-1018 ADFIKDGY
+1018 ADFKKDNY
-1026 SYTFPTDLAHG
+1026 TYTFPTDLAHG

-1057 VGTIYTNT
+1057 VGTTYTNT

-1103 TWQTSVSIP
+1103 TWKTSVSIP
-1112 TGWDEITLTDT
+1112 TGWNKITLTDT

-1142 SELKEEIKNNLHLT
+1142 SELKDEIKNNLHLT
-1156 LFNSSDTVTMAN
+1156 LFNSTETVTMAN
-1168 ASDYNVT
+1168 ASEHDVT

-1214 MELSS
+1214 MELSN

-1233 PWRFVN
+1233 PWLFVN
-1239 NAASGGKTTDA
+1239 TAASGDKTTDA
-1250 SYTYKKPKEAKL
+1250 DYTYKKPKEAKL

-1283 YDKNNGKIYYEL
+1283 YQKNNGKIYYEL

-1304 DELTTK
+1304 DLLTIK
-1310 DLVITDT
+1310 DLEITDT

-1324 DISSVDVGANE
+1324 DISNVITVGALPLND
-1335 YKSDGSVLHQTW
+1335 DGSVPHQGW
-1347 FAHTIYGSNG
+1347 LAQTIYGSDG
-1357 RLDYEISATKNFSA
+1357 RANYEISTTKNFSA
-1371 SKTHIGVNDTDRT
+1371 SKTHIGATDTDRT
-1384 ITFTINKGYNVSAKP
+1384 ITFTINKGYNVSNKP
-1399 QVFYIRYSVSVA
+1399 QVFYIRYWVSVA

-1418 LRTQNIYRNSAE
+1418 LRTENKYRNSAE

-1437 TKTTVKRSYEKL
+1437 TETTVKRSYEKL

-1482 DNLLNTSN
+1482 DKLLTTSN
-1490 TLTLTDTLSFD
+1490 TLTLTDTLSFE

-1540 RFTAIY
+1540 RFTATY

-1585 NLIGLEE
+1585 NLTGLVE
-1592 KWVDTHVVNYDSTA
+1592 KWVDTHVVNYDSSA

-1625 TLRGAIFQ
+1625 TLPGATFQ

-1639 TTKTFDEV
+1639 TAGTFEEV

-1653 ASGQI
+1653 AFGQI
-1658 NFGLQDSSATAESFT
+1658 NFGLLDSSATAEIPT
-1673 ESSAQLLCSTLYR
+1673 MSSAQLLCSTLYR

-1696 APSKSPIYLLWG
+1696 ALSKSPIYLLWG
-1708 AFSSIKRADAFNAA
+1708 AFSNTKRADAFKTA
-1722 TGGESYI
+1722 TGETCVN
-1729 HDASEYDKWL
+1729 DSEYNQGIDSSK
-1739 DCNNV
+1739 V

-1774 GKTELALDRV
+1774 GTTELALDKV

-1792 ELWRK
+1792 ELRRK
-1797 GYQSGGEKPDT
+1797 SYQYSGEKSDT
-1808 KVESVTLDSS
+1808 KVESVTLDNS
-1818 NNWSYSWND
+1818 NNWSYSWNN
-1827 LPLTDPADSSITYKY
+1827 LPLTDSADSSITYKY

-1899 MLTALAYSFIHRKR
+1899 MLSALAYSFIHRKR
-1913 RHEGRA
+1913 RREGRA

>member
-1 MNDILKTYKEQ
+1 MNDILKTYMER
-12 FRENRHML
+12 FRENRHTL

-25 FVLALAMITTLFVNW
+25 FMLALAMITTLFVNW
-40 QLHGIGISMTA
+40 QLHGVGISMTA
-51 QYQCHEVEHT
+51 QYQCGEEEHT
-61 HTAACYDK
+61 HTADCYTK
-69 VLICGYTEGELENA
+69 VLTCGYEEGELENA
-83 DEIAAAEAA
+83 DEVAAAAA
-92 AGSAQSSA
+92 ATSQPTVEA
-100 EDEIMPLELEPQ
+100 EPAPLSLEPQ

-121 ADCYVEVQTLT
+121 DDCYTEVQTLT

-138 THGDDCFDP
+138 VHDDDCFDP
-147 EDGTLIC
+147 EDGSLIC
-154 EKYEHTHGESCY
+154 DKFEHTHDESCY
-166 TTEYELACGL
+166 TTEYELTCGL

-186 EPTQTAELVAMAVA
+186 EPTQSAALAAMAVA
-200 EPVALEP
+200 EPVALAP
-207 VVNTVEP
+207 MVDTVEP

-219 TDACYEKVLTCPLP
+219 TDACYEEVLTCPLP

-258 NADAVITGEWNK
+258 NAEAVMTGNWAE
-270 DLLSVAKTQL
+270 DLVSVAQTQL
-280 GYEQSVKNFEIDPA
+280 GYEQSEKNFEIDPA
-294 DGVTLHYYSR
+294 DGVTLRYYSR

-327 AEIPQSAIP
+327 AGIPQSAIP

-346 SMSGMDWLLQED
+346 SMSDMDWLLDGED
-358 GSAAQPGDIVIYNK
+358 GSTADVGDIVIYNK

-380 DSSAAGAEPDLDD
+380 DSSADGAADGLDD
-393 LFNVDTA
+393 Q
-400 DTSFSMDAAFENGA
+400 FSMDAEGENGVA
-414 ELEDSDASALAAAP
+414 LETSGAAALD
-428 STALQ
+428 TA
-433 DPAAAPSTGTQD
+433 PAAEDMTPLD
-445 TVIAPS
+445 TPDLPDIP
-451 TGTQDTVLT
+451 DTAN
-460 PSIVDPEPEQPAEKP
+460 PEQPAEKP
-475 VYSAGTAASST
+475 VDSTGTTASEIS
-486 AASTPSTVTSASS
+486 
-499 TVSSASGADT
+499 
-509 LAPSVGSPAAE
+509 APSVVSPAAE
-520 PQTTTVTDALPVE
+520 PQTTTVTDAQPVE
-533 TVGIVSE
+533 TVGIVSS
-540 VNEDAGTLTVIS
+540 VDSDADTLTVIS
-552 GDVNGKVDEVT
+552 GDVDGKVAEVA
-563 LFNTD
+563 LYDAD
-568 VENVISVAYAQIA
+568 VENVISVAYAQMA
-581 LSEGDSDSDDDTAS
+581 LSEGDTAS
-595 DIIEIDPVFSCSVT
+595 DITEIDPVFSCSVT
-609 TVYETA
+609 TVYGTVSG
-615 SASAVRPSRS
+615 SAMRPAPSYV
-625 RAARYAAPSTYA
+625 ARYAAPSMYA
-637 VTAVSATPV
+637 VAAVSATPV
-646 DMGTHITNVSVQVP
+646 DMGSHINYVIVQIPASTN
-660 NSTDGSGVVTSW
+660 GSGVVTSW

-687 QLNYSFNKNEI
+687 QLNYGFAANEI
-698 TKDNRVA
+698 NADHRVA

-726 WRDITTG
+726 WHDRTTG
-733 KDVVVGTYN
+733 QKFVVGTYK
-742 IDGDTVTFTYNEDFA
+742 IDGDIVTFTYNEGFA

-768 KASASSDS
+768 QASASSDS
-776 SMEGQTIH
+776 SMEGKEIN
-784 FGGTTGS
+784 FGGTNGS

-799 ISDLSLSKNVQKDA
+799 THDLSLSKNVQKDKN
-813 SGKELIKYDST
+813 GKELIKYDSET
-824 AKTLDIAYEVVAK
+824 KTLDIAYEVVAK

-842 GDTVNLTDFF
+842 GTTVDLTDFF
-852 DTVNSS
+852 DTASAS
-858 LPSNA
+858 LGKF
-863 TYRQD
+863 QED
-868 TIKLIKIAA
+868 TVTLIKVAA
-877 DGTEKDVTTDYQS
+877 DGTETDVTETYKAQ
-890 KLTVGTELKYDALPE
+890 LTVNNSELKYSALPKLE
-905 LKAGEQYVLRYHATI
+905 ASEQYVLRYHATI
-920 PVNDDYTY
+920 PVKDDYTY
-928 KAINKVKAEF
+928 QSINNVKAEF
-938 DGKDSS
+938 DGKDSY
-944 TSTEVKNTN
+944 TSKEVKNTE

-960 NYDASSR
+960 NYDANSR
-967 IITWTVKINNP
+967 IITWTVTIKNP

-985 KTFKDFLPAGLEVVD
+985 KKFTDLLPAGLEVVNN
-1000 VVKIQRGYYSDDI
+1000 VEITRGYWSDDI

-1018 ADFIKDGY
+1018 EDFKKAGC
-1026 SYTFPTDLAHG
+1026 SYTFPTDKS
-1037 PETESFYTI
+1037 ETAAFYTI
-1046 EIKTKVPDNTT
+1046 KIQTKVPDGTA
-1057 VGTIYTNT
+1057 VGTTYTNT

-1070 SGASGDVTVTDRS
+1070 NSASGEVTVTDRS
-1083 SYLNKS
+1083 SYLSKS
-1089 LSKAEDLETGKKKL
+1089 LSTAEDLETGKKKL

-1112 TGWDEITLTDT
+1112 TGWNKITLTDT
-1123 IHDAEVNGTEQDG
+1123 IHDAEVEGIEQDG

-1142 SELKEEIKNNLHLT
+1142 SELRDEIKANLYLT
-1156 LFNSSDTVTMAN
+1156 LFNSSETVTMAN
-1168 ASDYNVT
+1168 ASEHHVT
-1175 FTVTYYDENNAVVTN
+1175 FTVTYYDEHGNTITNN
-1190 DDAHVTKFSIT
+1190 DAHVAKFTIT
-1201 AKLADGKTLDATS
+1201 ANLADGQTLDATS
-1214 MELSS
+1214 MVLSS

-1233 PWRFVN
+1233 PWLFVN
-1239 NAASGGKTTDA
+1239 NAASGDKTSDA

-1262 EKLVYNENNFDAAGS
+1262 EKLVYEYGNFNNAGS

-1283 YDKNNGKIYYEL
+1283 YTSNGGKIYYEL

-1304 DELTTK
+1304 DPLTTK

-1324 DISSVDVGANE
+1324 DISSVTVGANE
-1335 YKSDGSVLHQTW
+1335 YKADGSVNHQAW
-1347 FAHTIYGSNG
+1347 FANTIYGSGG
-1357 RLDYEISATKNFSA
+1357 RSNYDISATKNFSA
-1371 SKTHIGVNDTDRT
+1371 SKTHIGATDTDRT
-1384 ITFTINKGYNVSAKP
+1384 ITFTINSGYNVSDKP

-1418 LRTQNIYRNSAE
+1418 LRTENKYRNSAE

-1437 TKTTVKRSYEKL
+1437 TETTVKRSYEKL

-1454 IVDEGTDATGNK
+1454 IVTEDPDASGKPT
-1466 LATKKINYSV
+1466 ATKKINYSV

-1482 DNLLNTSN
+1482 DKLLTTSN
-1490 TLTLTDTLSFD
+1490 TLTLTDTLSFE

-1540 RFTAIY
+1540 RFTATY

-1585 NLIGLEE
+1585 NLSGLVE
-1592 KWVDTHVVNYDSTA
+1592 KWVDTHVVNYDSSA

-1625 TLRGAIFQ
+1625 TLPGATFQ

-1639 TTKTFDEV
+1639 TTGTFEEV

-1653 ASGQI
+1653 SSGQI
-1658 NFGLQDSSATAESFT
+1658 NFGLLDSSATAET
-1673 ESSAQLLCSTLYR
+1673 TDTSSAQLLCSTLYR

-1696 APSKSPIYLLWG
+1696 ALSKSPIYLLWG
-1708 AFSSIKRADAFNAA
+1708 AFSNTKRADAFNAA
-1722 TGGESYI
+1722 TGESSI

-1774 GKTELALDRV
+1774 GTTELALDKV

-1792 ELWRK
+1792 ELRRK
-1797 GYQSGGEKPDT
+1797 SYQYGSQKSDDLVKT
-1808 KVESVTLDSS
+1808 VTLDNS
-1818 NNWSYSWND
+1818 NNWSYSWNN

-1899 MLTALAYSFIHRKR
+1899 MLSALAYSFIHRKR
-1913 RHEGRA
+1913 RREGRA

>member
-1 MNDILKTYKEQ
+1 MNDILKTYMER
-12 FRENRHML
+12 FRENRHTL

-40 QLHGIGISMTA
+40 QLHGVGISMTA
-51 QYQCHEVEHT
+51 QYQCGEEEHT
-61 HTAACYDK
+61 HTADCYTK
-69 VLICGYTEGELENA
+69 VLTCGYEEGELENA
-83 DEIAAAEAA
+83 DELAAAAATSQPTVEAEPA
-92 AGSAQSSA
+92 
-100 EDEIMPLELEPQ
+100 PLSLEPQ

-121 ADCYVEVQTLT
+121 EDCYTEVQTLT

-138 THGDDCFDP
+138 VHGDDCFDP
-147 EDGTLIC
+147 EDGSLIC
-154 EKYEHTHGESCY
+154 DKFEHTHDESCY
-166 TTEYELACGL
+166 TTEYELTCGL

-186 EPTQTAELVAMAVA
+186 EPTQSAELAAMAVA

-207 VVNTVEP
+207 TVDTVEP

-219 TDACYEKVLTCPLP
+219 TDACYEEVLTCPLP

-245 SADLETPEEWQAA
+245 SADVETPEEWQAA
-258 NADAVITGEWNK
+258 NAEAVMTGNWDE

-280 GYEQSVKNFEIDPA
+280 GYEQSEKNFEIDPA
-294 DGVTLHYYSR
+294 DGVTLRYYSR

-327 AEIPQSAIP
+327 AGIPQSAIP

-346 SMSGMDWLLQED
+346 SMSDMDWLLDGED
-358 GSAAQPGDIVIYNK
+358 GSTANVGDIVIYNK

-380 DSSAAGAEPDLDD
+380 DSSADGAADDLDD
-393 LFNVDTA
+393 LF
-400 DTSFSMDAAFENGA
+400 SMDTDFENGA
-414 ELEDSDASALAAAP
+414 ELEASGASALDAAP
-428 STALQ
+428 AAEDTPDTAN
-433 DPAAAPSTGTQD
+433 
-445 TVIAPS
+445 
-451 TGTQDTVLT
+451 
-460 PSIVDPEPEQPAEKP
+460 PEQPAAKP
-475 VYSAGTAASST
+475 VDSTGT
-486 AASTPSTVTSASS
+486 
-499 TVSSASGADT
+499 SASGADT
-509 LAPSVGSPAAE
+509 LIPSVVSPAAE
-520 PQTTTVTDALPVE
+520 PQTTTVTDAQPVE

-540 VNEDAGTLTVIS
+540 ADDDTLTVIS
-552 GDVNGKVDEVT
+552 GDVDGKVAEVT

-568 VENVISVAYAQIA
+568 VENVISVAYAQIE
-581 LSEGDSDSDDDTAS
+581 LSEGDSDSDDTTS

-609 TVYETA
+609 TVYDTV

-637 VTAVSATPV
+637 AAAVSATAV

-660 NSTDGSGVVTSW
+660 AYTDGSGNVTSW

-687 QLNYSFNKNEI
+687 QLNYGFLANEI
-698 TKDNRVA
+698 TSDNRVA

-726 WRDITTG
+726 WHDSTTG
-733 KDVVVGTYN
+733 KNVIVGTYA
-742 IDGDTVTFTYNEDFA
+742 IDGDTVTFTYNEEFA

-768 KASASSDS
+768 KASVSSDS
-776 SMEGQTIH
+776 SMENQEIN

-938 DGKDSS
+938 DGKDSY

-985 KTFKDFLPAGLEVVD
+985 KTFKDFLPAELEVVGE
-1000 VVKIQRGYYSDDI
+1000 VKIQRGYYSDDI

-1018 ADFIKDGY
+1018 ADFKKDNY
-1026 SYTFPTDLAHG
+1026 TYTFPTDLAHG

-1057 VGTIYTNT
+1057 VGTTYTNT

-1103 TWQTSVSIP
+1103 TWKTSVSIP
-1112 TGWDEITLTDT
+1112 TGWNEITLTDT
-1123 IHDAEVNGTEQDG
+1123 IHDAEVNGTEQAG

-1142 SELKEEIKNNLHLT
+1142 SELKDEIKNNLHLT
-1156 LFNSSDTVTMAN
+1156 LFNSTETVTMAN
-1168 ASDYNVT
+1168 ASEHDVT

-1214 MELSS
+1214 MELSN

-1239 NAASGGKTTDA
+1239 TAASGGKTTDA
-1250 SYTYKKPKEAKL
+1250 DYTYKKPKEAKL

-1283 YDKNNGKIYYEL
+1283 YQKNNGKIYYEL

-1304 DELTTK
+1304 DPLTTK

-1324 DISSVDVGANE
+1324 DISSVTVGANE
-1335 YKSDGSVLHQTW
+1335 YKADGSVPHQSW
-1347 FAHTIYGSNG
+1347 LAQTIHGSDG
-1357 RLDYEISATKNFSA
+1357 RPDYKISTSENFDVSKKSIGAT
-1371 SKTHIGVNDTDRT
+1371 DTDRT
-1384 ITFTINKGYNVSAKP
+1384 ITFTIKSGYNVSAKP
-1399 QVFYIRYSVSVA
+1399 QVFYIRYWVSVA

-1418 LRTQNIYRNSAE
+1418 LRTENKYRNSAE

-1437 TKTTVKRSYEKL
+1437 TETTVKRSYEKL

-1454 IVDEGTDATGNK
+1454 VVTEDPDASGKPT
-1466 LATKKINYSV
+1466 ATKKINYSV

-1482 DNLLNTSN
+1482 AKLLTTSN
-1490 TLTLTDTLSFD
+1490 TLTLTDTLSFE
-1501 PSDNTSADL
+1501 PSANTSAEL

-1516 LYGVTLDTTTGNLV
+1516 LYGVTLDTTTGNIV

-1540 RFTAIY
+1540 RFTVTY
-1546 DSPNH
+1546 DSPSH

-1585 NLIGLEE
+1585 NLSGLEE
-1592 KWVDTHVVNYDSTA
+1592 KWVDTHVVNYDSSA

-1625 TLRGAIFQ
+1625 TLPGATFQ
-1633 LAKWNK
+1633 LAKYDK
-1639 TTKTFDEV
+1639 TTTGKFEEV

-1658 NFGLQDSSATAESFT
+1658 NFSLLDSSATAEIIT
-1673 ESSAQLLCSTLYR
+1673 ESSAQLLCNTLYR

-1696 APSKSPIYLLWG
+1696 ALSKSPIYLLWG
-1708 AFSSIKRADAFNAA
+1708 AFSNTTRAEAFNAA
-1722 TGGESYI
+1722 TGEPFI
-1729 HDASEYDKWL
+1729 HDASEYNKWL
-1739 DCNNV
+1739 NCNDV
-1744 TYLARGDISAVYVPN
+1744 TYLARGESSAVYVPN

-1774 GKTELALDRV
+1774 GKTELALDKV

-1792 ELWRK
+1792 ELRRK
-1797 GYQSGGEKPDT
+1797 SYQYGSQKPDDWVKT
-1808 KVESVTLDSS
+1808 VTLDNS

-1842 YVKETAC
+1842 YVEETAC

-1867 LLYNQVPEDA
+1867 LLYNQVPEAA

-1899 MLTALAYSFIHRKR
+1899 MLSALAYSFIHRKR
-1913 RHEGRA
+1913 RREGRA

>member
-12 FRENRHML
+12 FRENRHTL

-40 QLHGIGISMTA
+40 QLHGVGISMTA
-51 QYQCHEVEHT
+51 QYQCGEVEHA
-61 HTAACYDK
+61 HTADCYDK
-69 VLICGYTEGELENA
+69 VLICGYTEGQLENA
-83 DEIAAAEAA
+83 DEVAAAEAA
-92 AGSAQSSA
+92 AASAAQSSA
-100 EDEIMPLELEPQ
+100 EEEIMPLELEPQ

-121 ADCYVEVQTLT
+121 DDCYTEVQTLT

-138 THGDDCFDP
+138 VHDDDCYDP

-154 EKYEHTHGESCY
+154 EKFEHTHDESCY
-166 TTEYELACGL
+166 TTEYELTCGL

-207 VVNTVEP
+207 VVDTVEP

-219 TDACYEKVLTCPLP
+219 TDACYEEVLVCPLP
-233 EHHHTVACLSDT
+233 EHHHTVSCLSDT

-258 NADAVITGEWNK
+258 NADAVITGEWNE

-280 GYEQSVKNFEIDPA
+280 GYEQSEKNFEIDPA
-294 DGVTLHYYSR
+294 DGVTLRYYSR
-304 YGQSYGNPYG
+304 YGQSYGNAYG
-314 EWDVMFLSYCLKY
+314 EWDVMFLAYCLKY

-346 SMSGMDWLLQED
+346 SMSGMDWLLEED

-380 DSSAAGAEPDLDD
+380 DSSADSAEPDLDD
-393 LFNVDTA
+393 QFSVDTE
-400 DTSFSMDAAFENGA
+400 FENSA
-414 ELEDSDASALAAAP
+414 ELEGSGVSALDAAP
-428 STALQ
+428 SA
-433 DPAAAPSTGTQD
+433 DDSTGAQD
-445 TVIAPS
+445 TAATS
-451 TGTQDTVLT
+451 GTQDTVLT
-460 PSIVDPEPEQPAEKP
+460 PEPVDPQTEQPAEKP
-475 VYSAGTAASST
+475 VDSADTAA
-486 AASTPSTVTSASS
+486 PSTVTS
-499 TVSSASGADT
+499 VSGADT
-509 LAPSVGSPAAE
+509 LAPSVVSPAAE

-533 TVGIVSE
+533 TVGIVSS
-540 VNEDAGTLTVIS
+540 VDKDADTLTVIS
-552 GDVNGKVDEVT
+552 GDVDGKVAEVT
-563 LFNTD
+563 LFNTE

-726 WRDITTG
+726 WRDRTTG

-757 DGKAFDGDFEF
+757 NGKAFDGDFEF

-776 SMEGQTIH
+776 SMEGQTIN

-905 LKAGEQYVLRYHATI
+905 LKAGEQYVLRYHATV
-920 PVNDDYTY
+920 PVKADYTY

-967 IITWTVKINNP
+967 IITWTIQINNP

-985 KTFKDFLPAGLEVVD
+985 KTFTDFLPAGLEVVGK
-1000 VVKIQRGYYSDDI
+1000 VKIQRGYYSDDI

-1046 EIKTKVPDNTT
+1046 EIKTKIPDNTT
-1057 VGTIYTNT
+1057 VGTLYTNT

-1070 SGASGDVTVTDRS
+1070 SGASGEVTVTDRS

-1156 LFNSSDTVTMAN
+1156 LFNSSETVTMAN
-1168 ASDYNVT
+1168 ASTHHVK
-1175 FTVTYYDENNAVVTN
+1175 FTVTYYDESGNSTTDN
-1190 DDAHVTKFSIT
+1190 DAHVTMFTIT
-1201 AKLADGKTLDATS
+1201 AKLDAGETLDATS

-1219 YHTVADISNAGIEE
+1219 YHTVADISSAGIEE

-1239 NAASGGKTTDA
+1239 TAASGGKTTDA

-1324 DISSVDVGANE
+1324 DISDVKVGVRPYND
-1335 YKSDGSVLHQTW
+1335 DGSVPHSSWLDNQ
-1347 FAHTIYGSNG
+1347 IYSSIGGTPN
-1357 RLDYEISATKNFSA
+1357 YKISTSENFDV
-1371 SKTHIGVNDTDRT
+1371 SKTHIGATDTDRT
-1384 ITFTINKGYNVSAKP
+1384 ITFTITSGYNISSKP
-1399 QVFYIRYSVSVA
+1399 SIFYIRYSVSVA

-1482 DNLLNTSN
+1482 DKLLTTSN
-1490 TLTLTDTLSFD
+1490 TLTLTDTLSFN

-1540 RFTAIY
+1540 RFTATY

-1551 TMTVTVPDELA
+1551 TMTVTLPDELA

-1585 NLIGLEE
+1585 NLSGLEE

-1625 TLRGAIFQ
+1625 TLPGAIFQ

-1686 IVETDAPTGY
+1686 IVETKAPTGY
-1696 APSKSPIYLLWG
+1696 ALSKSPIYLLWG
-1708 AFSSIKRADAFNAA
+1708 AFSNTKQDDAFKTA
-1722 TGGESYI
+1722 TGETWVN
-1729 HDASEYDKWL
+1729 DSEYNQGIDSHK
-1739 DCNNV
+1739 V

-1774 GKTELALDRV
+1774 GKTELALNKV

-1792 ELWRK
+1792 ELRRK
-1797 GYQSGGEKPDT
+1797 VYQWGNLQPNDELYT
-1808 KVESVTLDSS
+1808 TITLDSS

-1827 LPLTDPADSSITYKY
+1827 LPLTNPADSSITYKY

-1899 MLTALAYSFIHRKR
+1899 MLSALAYSFIHRKR
-1913 RHEGRA
+1913 RREGRA

>member
-1 MNDILKTYKEQ
+1 M
-12 FRENRHML
+12 
-20 RRYTA
+20 
-25 FVLALAMITTLFVNW
+25 
-40 QLHGIGISMTA
+40 
-51 QYQCHEVEHT
+51 
-61 HTAACYDK
+61 
-69 VLICGYTEGELENA
+69 
-83 DEIAAAEAA
+83 
-92 AGSAQSSA
+92 
-100 EDEIMPLELEPQ
+100 
-112 IEFVPHEHT
+112 
-121 ADCYVEVQTLT
+121 
-132 CMEEEH
+132 
-138 THGDDCFDP
+138 
-147 EDGTLIC
+147 
-154 EKYEHTHGESCY
+154 
-166 TTEYELACGL
+166 
-176 EEGELVEQVV
+176 
-186 EPTQTAELVAMAVA
+186 A

-207 VVNTVEP
+207 VVDTVEP

-219 TDACYEKVLTCPLP
+219 TDACYEEVLVCPLP
-233 EHHHTVACLSDT
+233 EHHHTVSCLSDT

-258 NADAVITGEWNK
+258 NADAVITGEWNE

-280 GYEQSVKNFEIDPA
+280 GYEQSEKNFEIDPA
-294 DGVTLHYYSR
+294 DGVTLRYYSR
-304 YGQSYGNPYG
+304 YGQSYGNAYG
-314 EWDVMFLSYCLKY
+314 EWDVMFLAYCLKY

-346 SMSGMDWLLQED
+346 SMSGMDWLLEED

-380 DSSAAGAEPDLDD
+380 DSSADSAEPDLDD
-393 LFNVDTA
+393 LFSVDTE
-400 DTSFSMDAAFENGA
+400 FENSA
-414 ELEDSDASALAAAP
+414 ELEGSGVSALDAAP
-428 STALQ
+428 SA
-433 DPAAAPSTGTQD
+433 DDSTGAQD
-445 TVIAPS
+445 TAATS
-451 TGTQDTVLT
+451 GTQDTVLT
-460 PSIVDPEPEQPAEKP
+460 PEPVDPQTEQPAEKP
-475 VYSAGTAASST
+475 VDSADTAA
-486 AASTPSTVTSASS
+486 PSTVTS
-499 TVSSASGADT
+499 VSGADT
-509 LAPSVGSPAAE
+509 LAPSVVSPAAE

-533 TVGIVSE
+533 TVGIVSS
-540 VNEDAGTLTVIS
+540 VDKDADTLTVIS
-552 GDVNGKVDEVT
+552 GDVDGKVAEVT
-563 LFNTD
+563 LFNTE
-568 VENVISVAYAQIA
+568 VENVISVAYAQIE
-581 LSEGDSDSDDDTAS
+581 LSEGDSDSDDDISS
-595 DIIEIDPVFSCSVT
+595 DIIETDPVFSCSVT
-609 TVYETA
+609 TVYGTV

-660 NSTDGSGVVTSW
+660 AYTDGSGNVTSW

-687 QLNYSFNKNEI
+687 QLNYSFNRDEI

-717 SVSHSGNIT
+717 SVSDSGNIT
-726 WRDITTG
+726 WRDSTG
-733 KDVVVGTYN
+733 NDVVVGTYK
-742 IDGDTVTFTYNEDFA
+742 IVGDTVTFTYNEEFA

-776 SMEGQTIH
+776 SMENQKIN

-799 ISDLSLSKNVQKDA
+799 ISDLSLSKNVQKDEY
-813 SGKELIKYDST
+813 GKELIKFDPAT
-824 AKTLDIAYEVVAK
+824 KTLDIAYEVVAK

-863 TYRQD
+863 IYRQD

-944 TSTEVKNTN
+944 TSKEVKNTE

-960 NYDASSR
+960 NYDANSR
-967 IITWTVKINNP
+967 IITWTVTIKNP

-985 KTFKDFLPAGLEVVD
+985 KTFTDLLPAELEVVNS
-1000 VVKIQRGYYSDDI
+1000 VEITRGHWSDDI

-1018 ADFIKDGY
+1018 EDFKKAGY
-1026 SYTFPTDLAHG
+1026 SYTFPTDKS
-1037 PETESFYTI
+1037 ETAAFYTI
-1046 EIKTKVPDNTT
+1046 KIQTKVPDNTT
-1057 VGTIYTNT
+1057 VGTTYTNT

-1070 SGASGDVTVTDRS
+1070 NSASGEVTVTDRS

-1089 LSKAEDLETGKKKL
+1089 LSTAEDLETGKKKL
-1103 TWQTSVSIP
+1103 TWKTSVSIP
-1112 TGWDEITLTDT
+1112 TGWNEITLTDT

-1142 SELKEEIKNNLHLT
+1142 SELKDEIKNNLHLT
-1156 LFNSSDTVTMAN
+1156 LFNSTETVTMAN
-1168 ASDYNVT
+1168 ASEHDVT

-1214 MELSS
+1214 MELSN
-1219 YHTVADISNAGIEE
+1219 YHTVADIRNAGIEE

-1239 NAASGGKTTDA
+1239 TAASGGKTTDA
-1250 SYTYKKPKEAKL
+1250 DYTYKKPKEAKL

-1283 YDKNNGKIYYEL
+1283 YQKNNGKIYYEL

-1304 DELTTK
+1304 DELTK
-1310 DLVITDT
+1310 DALEITDT

-1324 DISSVDVGANE
+1324 DISNVITVGALPLND
-1335 YKSDGSVLHQTW
+1335 DGSVPHQGW
-1347 FAHTIYGSNG
+1347 LAQTIYGSDG
-1357 RLDYEISATKNFSA
+1357 RANYEISTTKNFSA
-1371 SKTHIGVNDTDRT
+1371 SKTHIGATDTDRT
-1384 ITFTINKGYNVSAKP
+1384 ITFTINKGYNVSNKP
-1399 QVFYIRYSVSVA
+1399 QVFYIRYWVSVA

-1418 LRTQNIYRNSAE
+1418 LRTENKYRNSAE

-1437 TKTTVKRSYEKL
+1437 TETTVKRSYEKL

-1454 IVDEGTDATGNK
+1454 IVDEGTDDTGKK

-1482 DNLLNTSN
+1482 DKLLPTSN
-1490 TLTLTDTLSFD
+1490 TLTLTDTLSFE

-1516 LYGVTLDTTTGNLV
+1516 LYGVTLDTTTGNIV

-1540 RFTAIY
+1540 RFTATY

-1585 NLIGLEE
+1585 NLTGLVE
-1592 KWVDTHVVNYDSTA
+1592 KWVDTHVVNYDSSA

-1625 TLRGAIFQ
+1625 TLPGATFE

-1639 TTKTFDEV
+1639 TTKTFDV
-1647 CTLKTN
+1647 VRTLKTN
-1653 ASGQI
+1653 TSGQI
-1658 NFGLQDSSATAESFT
+1658 NFSLQGSSATAEIIT
-1673 ESSAQLLCSTLYR
+1673 ESSAQLLCNTLYR
-1686 IVETDAPTGY
+1686 IVETDAPDGY
-1696 APSKSPIYLLWG
+1696 AISQSPIYLLWG
-1708 AFSSIKRADAFNAA
+1708 AFSNTTRADAFNAA
-1722 TGGESYI
+1722 TGESSI
-1729 HDASEYDKWL
+1729 HDAPKYDKWL
-1739 DCNNV
+1739 NCNDV

-1774 GKTELALDRV
+1774 GKTELALDKV

-1797 GYQSGGEKPDT
+1797 SYQYGSQKSDDLVKT
-1808 KVESVTLDSS
+1808 VTLDNS
-1818 NNWSYSWND
+1818 NNWSYSWNN

-1899 MLTALAYSFIHRKR
+1899 MLSALAYSFIHRKR
-1913 RHEGRA
+1913 RREGRA

>member
-12 FRENRHML
+12 FRENRHTL

-40 QLHGIGISMTA
+40 QLHGVGISMTA
-51 QYQCHEVEHT
+51 QYQCGEVEHA
-61 HTAACYDK
+61 HTADCYDK
-69 VLICGYTEGELENA
+69 VLICGYTEGQLENA
-83 DEIAAAEAA
+83 DEVAAAEAA
-92 AGSAQSSA
+92 AASAAQSSA
-100 EDEIMPLELEPQ
+100 EEEIMPLELEPQ

-121 ADCYVEVQTLT
+121 DDCYTEVQTLT

-138 THGDDCFDP
+138 VHDDDCYDP

-154 EKYEHTHGESCY
+154 EKFEHTHDESCY
-166 TTEYELACGL
+166 TTEYELTCGL

-186 EPTQTAELVAMAVA
+186 EPTQSAELVAMAVA

-207 VVNTVEP
+207 VVDTVEP

-219 TDACYEKVLTCPLP
+219 TDACYEEVLVCPLP
-233 EHHHTVACLSDT
+233 EHHHTVSCLSDT

-258 NADAVITGEWNK
+258 NADAVITGEWNE

-280 GYEQSVKNFEIDPA
+280 GYEQSEKNFEIDPA
-294 DGVTLHYYSR
+294 DGVTLRYYSR
-304 YGQSYGNPYG
+304 YGQSYGNAYG
-314 EWDVMFLSYCLKY
+314 EWDVMFLAYCLKY

-346 SMSGMDWLLQED
+346 SMSGMDWLLEED

-380 DSSAAGAEPDLDD
+380 DSSADSAEPDLDD
-393 LFNVDTA
+393 LFSVDTE
-400 DTSFSMDAAFENGA
+400 FENSA
-414 ELEDSDASALAAAP
+414 EPEGSGVSALDAAP
-428 STALQ
+428 SA
-433 DPAAAPSTGTQD
+433 DDSTGAQD
-445 TVIAPS
+445 TAATS
-451 TGTQDTVLT
+451 GTQDTVLT
-460 PSIVDPEPEQPAEKP
+460 PEPVDPQPEQPAEKP
-475 VYSAGTAASST
+475 VDSADTAA
-486 AASTPSTVTSASS
+486 PSTVTS
-499 TVSSASGADT
+499 VSGADT
-509 LAPSVGSPAAE
+509 LAPSVVSPAAE

-533 TVGIVSE
+533 TVGIVSS
-540 VNEDAGTLTVIS
+540 VDKDADTLTVIS
-552 GDVNGKVDEVT
+552 GDVDGKVAEVT

-568 VENVISVAYAQIA
+568 VENVISVAYAQIE
-581 LSEGDSDSDDDTAS
+581 LSEGDSDSDDDISS
-595 DIIEIDPVFSCSVT
+595 DIIETDPVFSCSVT

-687 QLNYSFNKNEI
+687 QLNYSFNENEI
-698 TKDNRVA
+698 TADNRVA
-705 TYKLPNGITLLP
+705 TYKLPNGITLLD
-717 SVSHSGNIT
+717 SVSDSGNIT
-726 WRDITTG
+726 WRDSTG

-742 IDGDTVTFTYNEDFA
+742 IVGDTVTFTYNETFA

-776 SMEGQTIH
+776 SMENQKIN

-944 TSTEVKNTN
+944 TSKEVKNTE

-960 NYDASSR
+960 NYDANSR

-985 KTFKDFLPAGLEVVD
+985 KTFKDFLPAELEVVGE
-1000 VVKIQRGYYSDDI
+1000 VKIQRGYYSDDI

-1018 ADFIKDGY
+1018 ADFKKDNY
-1026 SYTFPTDLAHG
+1026 TYTFPTDLAHG

-1057 VGTIYTNT
+1057 VGTTYTNT

-1112 TGWDEITLTDT
+1112 TGWNKITLTDT
-1123 IHDAEVNGTEQDG
+1123 IHDAEVEGIEQDG

-1142 SELKEEIKNNLHLT
+1142 SELRDEIKANLYLT
-1156 LFNSSDTVTMAN
+1156 LFNSSETVTMAN
-1168 ASDYNVT
+1168 ASEHHVT
-1175 FTVTYYDENNAVVTN
+1175 FTVTYYDEHGNTITNN
-1190 DDAHVTKFSIT
+1190 DAHVAKFTIT
-1201 AKLADGKTLDATS
+1201 ANLADGQTLDATS
-1214 MELSS
+1214 MVLSS

-1233 PWRFVN
+1233 PWLFVN
-1239 NAASGGKTTDA
+1239 NAASGDKTSDA

-1262 EKLVYNENNFDAAGS
+1262 EKLVYEYGNFNNAGS

-1283 YDKNNGKIYYEL
+1283 YTSNGGKIYYEL

-1304 DELTTK
+1304 DPLTTK

-1324 DISSVDVGANE
+1324 DISSVTVGANE
-1335 YKSDGSVLHQTW
+1335 YKADGSVNHQAW
-1347 FAHTIYGSNG
+1347 FANTIYGSGG
-1357 RLDYEISATKNFSA
+1357 RSNYDISATKNFSA
-1371 SKTHIGVNDTDRT
+1371 SKTHIGATDTDRT
-1384 ITFTINKGYNVSAKP
+1384 ITFTINSGYNVSDKP

-1418 LRTQNIYRNSAE
+1418 LRTENKYRNSAE

-1437 TKTTVKRSYEKL
+1437 TETTVKRSYEKL

-1454 IVDEGTDATGNK
+1454 VVTEDPDASGKPT
-1466 LATKKINYSV
+1466 ATKKINYSV

-1482 DNLLNTSN
+1482 DKLLTTSN
-1490 TLTLTDTLSFD
+1490 TLTLTDTLSFE

-1540 RFTAIY
+1540 RFTATY

-1585 NLIGLEE
+1585 NLSGLVE
-1592 KWVDTHVVNYDSTA
+1592 KWIDTHVVNYDSSA

-1625 TLRGAIFQ
+1625 TLPGATFQ

-1639 TTKTFDEV
+1639 TAGTFEEV

-1658 NFGLQDSSATAESFT
+1658 NFGLLDSSATAESFT

-1696 APSKSPIYLLWG
+1696 ALSKSPIYLLWG
-1708 AFSSIKRADAFNAA
+1708 AFSNTKQDDAFKTA
-1722 TGGESYI
+1722 TGETCVN
-1729 HDASEYDKWL
+1729 DSEYNQGIDSSK
-1739 DCNNV
+1739 V

-1774 GKTELALDRV
+1774 GKTELALDKV

-1797 GYQSGGEKPDT
+1797 SYQYGSQKSDDLVKT
-1808 KVESVTLDSS
+1808 VTLDNS
-1818 NNWSYSWND
+1818 NNWSYSWNN
-1827 LPLTDPADSSITYKY
+1827 LPLTDSADSSITYKY

-1899 MLTALAYSFIHRKR
+1899 MLSALAYSFIHRKR
-1913 RHEGRA
+1913 RREGRA

>member
-12 FRENRHML
+12 FRENRHTL

-40 QLHGIGISMTA
+40 QLHGVGISMTA
-51 QYQCHEVEHT
+51 QYQCGEVEHA
-61 HTAACYDK
+61 HTADCYDK
-69 VLICGYTEGELENA
+69 VLICGYTEGQLENA
-83 DEIAAAEAA
+83 DEVAAAEAA
-92 AGSAQSSA
+92 AASAAQSSA
-100 EDEIMPLELEPQ
+100 EEEIMPLELEPQ

-121 ADCYVEVQTLT
+121 DDCYTEVQTLT

-138 THGDDCFDP
+138 VHDDDCYDP

-154 EKYEHTHGESCY
+154 EKFEHTHDESCY
-166 TTEYELACGL
+166 TTEYELTCGL

-207 VVNTVEP
+207 VVDTVEP

-219 TDACYEKVLTCPLP
+219 TDACYEEVLVCPLP
-233 EHHHTVACLSDT
+233 EHHHTVSCLSDT

-258 NADAVITGEWNK
+258 NADAVITGEWNE

-280 GYEQSVKNFEIDPA
+280 GYEQSEKNFEIDPA
-294 DGVTLHYYSR
+294 DGVTLRYYSR
-304 YGQSYGNPYG
+304 YGQSYGNAYG
-314 EWDVMFLSYCLKY
+314 EWDVMFLAYCLKY

-346 SMSGMDWLLQED
+346 SMSGMDWLLEED

-380 DSSAAGAEPDLDD
+380 DSSADSAEPDLDD
-393 LFNVDTA
+393 LFSV
-400 DTSFSMDAAFENGA
+400 DAAFENSA
-414 ELEDSDASALAAAP
+414 ELEDSGVSALDAAP
-428 STALQ
+428 SA
-433 DPAAAPSTGTQD
+433 DDSTGAQD
-445 TVIAPS
+445 TAATS
-451 TGTQDTVLT
+451 GTQDTVLT
-460 PSIVDPEPEQPAEKP
+460 PEPVDPQTEQPAEKP
-475 VYSAGTAASST
+475 VDSADTAA
-486 AASTPSTVTSASS
+486 PSTVTS
-499 TVSSASGADT
+499 VSGADT
-509 LAPSVGSPAAE
+509 LAPSVVSPAAE

-533 TVGIVSE
+533 TVGIVSS
-540 VNEDAGTLTVIS
+540 VDKDADTLTVIS
-552 GDVNGKVDEVT
+552 GDVDGKVAEVT

-568 VENVISVAYAQIA
+568 VENVISVAYAQIE

-595 DIIEIDPVFSCSVT
+595 DIIETDPVFSCSVT

-687 QLNYSFNKNEI
+687 QLNYSFNENEI
-698 TKDNRVA
+698 TADNRVA
-705 TYKLPNGITLLP
+705 TYKLPNGITLLD
-717 SVSHSGNIT
+717 SVSDSGNIT
-726 WRDITTG
+726 WRDSTG

-742 IDGDTVTFTYNEDFA
+742 IVGDTVTFTYNETFA

-776 SMEGQTIH
+776 SMENQKIN

-944 TSTEVKNTN
+944 TSKEVKNTE

-960 NYDASSR
+960 NYDANSR
-967 IITWTVKINNP
+967 IITWTVTIKNP

-985 KTFKDFLPAGLEVVD
+985 KKFTDLLPAGLEVVNN
-1000 VVKIQRGYYSDDI
+1000 VEITRGYWSDDI

-1018 ADFIKDGY
+1018 EDFKKAGC
-1026 SYTFPTDLAHG
+1026 SYTFPTDKS
-1037 PETESFYTI
+1037 ETAAFYTI
-1046 EIKTKVPDNTT
+1046 KIQTKVPDGTA
-1057 VGTIYTNT
+1057 VGTTYTNT

-1070 SGASGDVTVTDRS
+1070 NSASGEVTVTDRS
-1083 SYLNKS
+1083 SYLSKS
-1089 LSKAEDLETGKKKL
+1089 LSTAEDLETGKKKL

-1112 TGWDEITLTDT
+1112 TGWNKITLTDT
-1123 IHDAEVNGTEQDG
+1123 IHDAEVEGIEQDG

-1142 SELKEEIKNNLHLT
+1142 SELRDEIKANLYLT
-1156 LFNSSDTVTMAN
+1156 LFNSSETVTMAN
-1168 ASDYNVT
+1168 ASEHHVT
-1175 FTVTYYDENNAVVTN
+1175 FTVTYYDEHGNTITNN
-1190 DDAHVTKFSIT
+1190 DAHVAKFTIT
-1201 AKLADGKTLDATS
+1201 ANLADGQTLDATS
-1214 MELSS
+1214 MVLSS

-1233 PWRFVN
+1233 PWLFVN
-1239 NAASGGKTTDA
+1239 NAASGDKTSDA

-1262 EKLVYNENNFDAAGS
+1262 EKLVYEYGNFNNAGS

-1283 YDKNNGKIYYEL
+1283 YTSNGGKIYYEL

-1304 DELTTK
+1304 DPLTTK

-1324 DISSVDVGANE
+1324 DISSVTVGANE
-1335 YKSDGSVLHQTW
+1335 YKADGSVNHQAW
-1347 FAHTIYGSNG
+1347 FANTIYGSGG
-1357 RLDYEISATKNFSA
+1357 RSNYDISATKNFSA
-1371 SKTHIGVNDTDRT
+1371 SKTHIGATDTDRT
-1384 ITFTINKGYNVSAKP
+1384 ITFTINKGYNVSNKP

-1418 LRTQNIYRNSAE
+1418 LRTQNTYRNSAE

-1437 TKTTVKRSYEKL
+1437 TETTVKRSYEKL

-1482 DNLLNTSN
+1482 DKLLTTSN
-1490 TLTLTDTLSFD
+1490 TTLTLTDTLSFE
-1501 PSDNTSADL
+1501 PSDKTSADL

-1585 NLIGLEE
+1585 NLTGLVE
-1592 KWVDTHVVNYDSTA
+1592 KWVDTHVVNYDSSA

-1625 TLRGAIFQ
+1625 TLPGATFE

-1639 TTKTFDEV
+1639 TTKTFDEGR
-1647 CTLKTN
+1647 TLKTN
-1653 ASGQI
+1653 TSGQI
-1658 NFGLQDSSATAESFT
+1658 NFSLQGSSATAEIIT
-1673 ESSAQLLCSTLYR
+1673 ESSAQLLCNTLYR

-1696 APSKSPIYLLWG
+1696 ALSKSPIYLLWG
-1708 AFSSIKRADAFNAA
+1708 AFSNTTRAEAFNAA
-1722 TGGESYI
+1722 TGESYI

-1774 GKTELALDRV
+1774 GKTELALDKV

-1792 ELWRK
+1792 KLWRK
-1797 GYQSGGEKPDT
+1797 SYQYGSQKSDELVKT
-1808 KVESVTLDSS
+1808 VTLDNS
-1818 NNWSYSWND
+1818 NNWSYSWNN

-1899 MLTALAYSFIHRKR
+1899 MLSALAYSFIHRKR
-1913 RHEGRA
+1913 RREGRA

>member
-1 MNDILKTYKEQ
+1 MNDILKTYMER
-12 FRENRHML
+12 FRENRHTL

-40 QLHGIGISMTA
+40 QLHGVGISMTA
-51 QYQCHEVEHT
+51 QYQCGEEEHT
-61 HTAACYDK
+61 HTADCYTK
-69 VLICGYTEGELENA
+69 VLTCGYEEGELENA
-83 DEIAAAEAA
+83 DEVAAAAATSQPTVEA
-92 AGSAQSSA
+92 
-100 EDEIMPLELEPQ
+100 EPMPLSLEPQ

-121 ADCYVEVQTLT
+121 EDCYTEVQTLT

-138 THGDDCFDP
+138 VHGDDCFDP
-147 EDGTLIC
+147 EDGSLIC
-154 EKYEHTHGESCY
+154 DKFEHTHDESCY
-166 TTEYELACGL
+166 TTEYELTCGL

-186 EPTQTAELVAMAVA
+186 EPTQSAELAAMAVA

-207 VVNTVEP
+207 TVDTVEP

-219 TDACYEKVLTCPLP
+219 TDACYEEVLTCPLP

-258 NADAVITGEWNK
+258 NAEAVMTGNWDK

-280 GYEQSVKNFEIDPA
+280 GYEQSEKNFEIDPA
-294 DGVTLHYYSR
+294 DGVTLRYYSR
-304 YGQSYGNPYG
+304 YGQSYGNSYG

-327 AEIPQSAIP
+327 AGIPQSAIP

-346 SMSGMDWLLQED
+346 SMSDMDWLLDGED
-358 GSAAQPGDIVIYNK
+358 GSAANVGDIVIYNK

-380 DSSAAGAEPDLDD
+380 DSSADGAADDLDD
-393 LFNVDTA
+393 Q
-400 DTSFSMDAAFENGA
+400 FSMDTDFENGA
-414 ELEDSDASALAAAP
+414 ELETSGAAALD
-428 STALQ
+428 TA
-433 DPAAAPSTGTQD
+433 PAAEDAPAADSVITPDLPD
-445 TVIAPS
+445 TAN
-451 TGTQDTVLT
+451 
-460 PSIVDPEPEQPAEKP
+460 PEQPAAKP
-475 VYSAGTAASST
+475 VDSTGT
-486 AASTPSTVTSASS
+486 
-499 TVSSASGADT
+499 SASGADT
-509 LAPSVGSPAAE
+509 LIPSVGSPAAE
-520 PQTTTVTDALPVE
+520 PQTTTVTDAQPVE

-540 VNEDAGTLTVIS
+540 ADDDTLTVIS
-552 GDVNGKVDEVT
+552 GDVDGKVAEVT
-563 LFNTD
+563 LFNTE
-568 VENVISVAYAQIA
+568 VENVISVAYAQIE
-581 LSEGDSDSDDDTAS
+581 LSEGDTSSDDTSSDDTSS

-609 TVYETA
+609 TVYGTV

-637 VTAVSATPV
+637 AAAVSATAV

-660 NSTDGSGVVTSW
+660 AYTDGSGNVTSW

-687 QLNYSFNKNEI
+687 QLNYGFLANEI
-698 TKDNRVA
+698 TSDNRVA

-726 WRDITTG
+726 WHDSTTG
-733 KDVVVGTYN
+733 KNVIVGTYA
-742 IDGDTVTFTYNEDFA
+742 IDGDTVTFTYNEEFA

-768 KASASSDS
+768 KASVSSDS
-776 SMEGQTIH
+776 SMENQEIN

-799 ISDLSLSKNVQKDA
+799 THDLSLSKNVQKDEA
-813 SGKELIKYDST
+813 GKELIKFDSAT
-824 AKTLDIAYEVVAK
+824 KTLDIAYEVVAK

-842 GDTVNLTDFF
+842 GTTVDITDFF

-858 LPSNA
+858 LPRAA
-863 TYRQD
+863 TYQQS
-868 TIKLIKIAA
+868 TIKLIKVDA
-877 DGTEKDVTTDYQS
+877 DGNKTDVTTDYQD
-890 KLTVGTELKYDALPE
+890 KLNVGTELKYDALPKLE
-905 LKAGEQYVLRYHATI
+905 AGEQYILQYHATI
-920 PVNDDYTY
+920 PVHDDYTY
-928 KAINKVKAEF
+928 KSINNVKAEF
-938 DGKDSS
+938 DGKDSTVS
-944 TSTEVKNTN
+944 KEVKNTE

-960 NYDASSR
+960 NYDANSR
-967 IITWTVKINNP
+967 IITWTVTIKNP

-985 KTFKDFLPAGLEVVD
+985 KTFTDLLPAGLEVVNN
-1000 VVKIQRGYYSDDI
+1000 VKIQRGYYSNDLGPI
-1013 KPVSA
+1013 SA
-1018 ADFIKDGY
+1018 EDFKNAGC
-1026 SYTFPTDLAHG
+1026 SYTFPNDLPHG
-1037 PETESFYTI
+1037 PETATFYTI
-1046 EIKTKVPDNTT
+1046 EIQTKVPDGTA
-1057 VGTIYTNT
+1057 VGTTYKNE
-1065 ADFDG
+1065 AKFDG
-1070 SGASGDVTVTDRS
+1070 NSASGDVTVTDRD
-1083 SYLNKS
+1083 SYLSKS
-1089 LSKAEDLETGKKKL
+1089 LYKAEDLETGKKKL

-1112 TGWDEITLTDT
+1112 TGWNEITLTDT
-1123 IHDAEVNGTEQDG
+1123 IHDAEVSGAEQEG

-1142 SELKEEIKNNLHLT
+1142 SELKAEINANLHLT
-1156 LFNSSDTVTMAN
+1156 LFNSSETVTMAN
-1168 ASDYNVT
+1168 ASEHHVT
-1175 FTVTYYDENNAVVTN
+1175 FTVTYYDEYGNQTTNN
-1190 DDAHVTKFSIT
+1190 DAHVTKFTIT
-1201 AKLADGKTLDATS
+1201 AKLADGQTLDATS
-1214 MELSS
+1214 MVLSS

-1239 NAASGGKTTDA
+1239 TAASGDKTSDA

-1283 YDKNNGKIYYEL
+1283 YKKNNGKIYYEL

-1304 DELTTK
+1304 DLLTTK
-1310 DLVITDT
+1310 DLEITDT

-1324 DISSVDVGANE
+1324 DISNVITVGALSLND
-1335 YKSDGSVLHQTW
+1335 DGSVPHQGW
-1347 FAHTIYGSNG
+1347 LANTIHGSDG
-1357 RLDYEISATKNFSA
+1357 RPDYKISTSENFDVSKKSIGAT
-1371 SKTHIGVNDTDRT
+1371 DTDRT
-1384 ITFTINKGYNVSAKP
+1384 ITFTIKSGYNVSAKP
-1399 QVFYIRYSVSVA
+1399 QVFYIRYWVSVA

-1418 LRTQNIYRNSAE
+1418 LRTENKYRNSAE

-1437 TKTTVKRSYEKL
+1437 TETTVKRSYEKL

-1454 IVDEGTDATGNK
+1454 IVDEGTDDTGNK

-1482 DNLLNTSN
+1482 AKLLTTSN
-1490 TLTLTDTLSFD
+1490 TLTLTDTLSFE
-1501 PSDNTSADL
+1501 PSANTSAEL

-1516 LYGVTLDTTTGNLV
+1516 LYGVTLDTGGNIV

-1540 RFTAIY
+1540 RFTATY
-1546 DSPNH
+1546 DSPSH

-1585 NLIGLEE
+1585 NLSGLEE
-1592 KWVDTHVVNYDSTA
+1592 KWVDTHVVNYDSSA

-1625 TLRGAIFQ
+1625 TLPGATFQ

-1639 TTKTFDEV
+1639 TTKTFDV
-1647 CTLKTN
+1647 VRTLPTN

-1658 NFGLQDSSATAESFT
+1658 NFSLQGSSATVEIIT
-1673 ESSAQLLCSTLYR
+1673 ESSAQLLCNTLYR

-1696 APSKSPIYLLWG
+1696 ALSKSPIYLLWG
-1708 AFSSIKRADAFNAA
+1708 ASSNTKRADAFNAA
-1722 TGGESYI
+1722 TGESFI

-1739 DCNNV
+1739 NCNDV
-1744 TYLARGDISAVYVPN
+1744 TYLARGESSAVYMPN

-1774 GKTELALDRV
+1774 GKTELALDKV

-1797 GYQSGGEKPDT
+1797 GYQNSGEKSDT
-1808 KVESVTLDSS
+1808 KVESVTLDNS
-1818 NNWSYSWND
+1818 NNWSYSWNN

-1842 YVKETAC
+1842 YVEETAC

-1899 MLTALAYSFIHRKR
+1899 MLSALAYSFIHRKR

>member
-1 MNDILKTYKEQ
+1 MNDILKTYMER
-12 FRENRHML
+12 FREDRHTL

-40 QLHGIGISMTA
+40 QLHGVGISMTA
-51 QYQCHEVEHT
+51 QYQCGEEEHT
-61 HTAACYDK
+61 HTADCYTK
-69 VLICGYTEGELENA
+69 VLTCGYEEGELENA
-83 DEIAAAEAA
+83 DEVAAAAATSQPTVEA
-92 AGSAQSSA
+92 
-100 EDEIMPLELEPQ
+100 EPMPLSLEPQ

-121 ADCYVEVQTLT
+121 EDCYTEVQTLT

-138 THGDDCFDP
+138 VHDDDCFDP
-147 EDGTLIC
+147 EDGSLIC
-154 EKYEHTHGESCY
+154 DKFEHTHDESCY
-166 TTEYELACGL
+166 TTEYELTCGL

-186 EPTQTAELVAMAVA
+186 EPTQSAALAAMAVA
-200 EPVALEP
+200 EPVALAP
-207 VVNTVEP
+207 MVDTVEP

-219 TDACYEKVLTCPLP
+219 TDACYEEVLTCPLP

-258 NADAVITGEWNK
+258 NAEAVMTGNWAE
-270 DLLSVAKTQL
+270 DLVSVAQTQL
-280 GYEQSVKNFEIDPA
+280 GYEQSEKNFEIDPA
-294 DGVTLHYYSR
+294 DGVTLRYYSR

-327 AEIPQSAIP
+327 AGIPQSAIP

-346 SMSGMDWLLQED
+346 SMSDMDWLLDGED
-358 GSAAQPGDIVIYNK
+358 GSAADVGDIVIYNK

-380 DSSAAGAEPDLDD
+380 DSSADGAADGLDD
-393 LFNVDTA
+393 LF
-400 DTSFSMDAAFENGA
+400 SMDAEGENGV
-414 ELEDSDASALAAAP
+414 ELEESGAAALD
-428 STALQ
+428 TA
-433 DPAAAPSTGTQD
+433 PAAED
-445 TVIAPS
+445 T
-451 TGTQDTVLT
+451 TTLDTPDLPDIPDT
-460 PSIVDPEPEQPAEKP
+460 ANPEQPAAKP
-475 VYSAGTAASST
+475 VDS
-486 AASTPSTVTSASS
+486 
-499 TVSSASGADT
+499 ADT
-509 LAPSVGSPAAE
+509 AAPSVGSPAVE
-520 PQTTTVTDALPVE
+520 PQTTTVTDAQPVE
-533 TVGIVSE
+533 TVGIVSS
-540 VNEDAGTLTVIS
+540 VDSDAGTLTVIS
-552 GDVNGKVDEVT
+552 GDVDGKVAEVA
-563 LFNTD
+563 LYDAD
-568 VENVISVAYAQIA
+568 VENVISVAYAQMA
-581 LSEGDSDSDDDTAS
+581 LSEGDTAS
-595 DIIEIDPVFSCSVT
+595 DITEIDPVFSCSVT
-609 TVYETA
+609 TVYGTV
-615 SASAVRPSRS
+615 SASAMRPAPSYV
-625 RAARYAAPSTYA
+625 ARYAAPSMYA
-637 VTAVSATPV
+637 VAAVSATPV
-646 DMGTHITNVSVQVP
+646 DMGEHITNVIVQIP
-660 NSTDGSGVVTSW
+660 ASTNGSGVVTSW

-687 QLNYSFNKNEI
+687 QLSYGFAANKI
-698 TKDNRVA
+698 TKDNCVA

-726 WRDITTG
+726 WHDRTTG
-733 KDVVVGTYN
+733 QKFVVGTYK
-742 IDGDTVTFTYNEDFA
+742 IDADTVTFTYNKDFA

-768 KASASSDS
+768 QASASSDS
-776 SMEGQTIH
+776 SMEGKEIN
-784 FGGTTGS
+784 FGGTNGS

-799 ISDLSLSKNVQKDA
+799 THDLSLSKNVQKDEN
-813 SGKELIKYDST
+813 GKELITFDS
-824 AKTLDIAYEVVAK
+824 KTKKLDIAYEVVAK

-842 GDTVNLTDFF
+842 GTTVDLTDFF
-852 DTVNSS
+852 DTASAS
-858 LPSNA
+858 LGKF
-863 TYRQD
+863 QED
-868 TIKLIKIAA
+868 TVTLIKVAA
-877 DGTEKDVTTDYQS
+877 DGTETDVTETYKAQ
-890 KLTVGTELKYDALPE
+890 LTVNNSELKYSALPKLE
-905 LKAGEQYVLRYHATI
+905 ASEQYVLRYHATI
-920 PVNDDYTY
+920 PVKDDYTY
-928 KAINKVKAEF
+928 QSINNVKAEF
-938 DGKDSS
+938 DGKDSY
-944 TSTEVKNTN
+944 TSKEVKNTE

-960 NYDASSR
+960 NYDANSR

-978 YGEDLRG
+978 FGEDLRG
-985 KTFKDFLPAGLEVVD
+985 KTFTDFLPTELEVVD
-1000 VVKIQRGYYSDDI
+1000 VVKIQRGYYSEDI

-1018 ADFIKDGY
+1018 ADFKKDNY
-1026 SYTFPTDLAHG
+1026 AYTFPTDLAHG

-1046 EIKTKVPDNTT
+1046 EIKTKVPDNTP

-1089 LSKAEDLETGKKKL
+1089 LYKAEDLETGKKKQL

-1112 TGWDEITLTDT
+1112 TGWNEITLTDT

-1142 SELKEEIKNNLHLT
+1142 SELKDEIKNNLHLT
-1156 LFNSSDTVTMAN
+1156 LFNSTETVTMAN
-1168 ASDYNVT
+1168 ASEHDVT

-1214 MELSS
+1214 MELSN
-1219 YHTVADISNAGIEE
+1219 YHTVADISGAGIEE
-1233 PWRFVN
+1233 PWLFVN
-1239 NAASGGKTTDA
+1239 TAASGGKTTDA

-1262 EKLVYNENNFDAAGS
+1262 EKLVYNENNFDNAGS

-1283 YDKNNGKIYYEL
+1283 YNKNNGKIYYEL
-1295 TIPTSLTCK
+1295 TIPTSLTSK
-1304 DELTTK
+1304 DPLTTK
-1310 DLVITDT
+1310 DLEITDT
-1317 LPAGVTF
+1317 LPDGVTF
-1324 DISSVDVGANE
+1324 DKSNIITVGVRPCND
-1335 YKSDGSVLHQTW
+1335 DGSVPRGNWIDHK
-1347 FAHTIYGSNG
+1347 IYGSDG
-1357 RLDYEISATKNFSA
+1357 RSDYEISATKNFSA
-1371 SKTHIGVNDTDRT
+1371 SISASKTHIDATDTDRT
-1384 ITFTINKGYNVSAKP
+1384 VTFTITEGYNVSNKP
-1399 QVFYIRYSVSVA
+1399 QVFYIRYWVSVA

-1418 LRTQNIYRNSAE
+1418 LRTENKYRNSAE

-1437 TKTTVKRSYEKL
+1437 TETTVKRSYEKL

-1454 IVDEGTDATGNK
+1454 VVTEDPDASGKPT
-1466 LATKKINYSV
+1466 ATKKINYSV

-1482 DNLLNTSN
+1482 DKLLTTSN
-1490 TLTLTDTLSFD
+1490 TLTLTDTLSFE

-1540 RFTAIY
+1540 RFTATY

-1585 NLIGLEE
+1585 NLSGLVE
-1592 KWVDTHVVNYDSTA
+1592 KWVDTHVVNYDSSA

-1625 TLRGAIFQ
+1625 TLPGATFQ

-1639 TTKTFDEV
+1639 TTGTFEEV

-1653 ASGQI
+1653 SSGQI
-1658 NFGLQDSSATAESFT
+1658 NFGLLDSSATAET
-1673 ESSAQLLCSTLYR
+1673 TDTSSAQLLCSTLYR

-1696 APSKSPIYLLWG
+1696 ALSKSPIYLLWG
-1708 AFSSIKRADAFNAA
+1708 AFSNTKRADAFNAA
-1722 TGGESYI
+1722 TGESSI

-1774 GKTELALDRV
+1774 GTTELALDKV

-1792 ELWRK
+1792 ELRRK
-1797 GYQSGGEKPDT
+1797 SYQYGSQKSDDLVKT
-1808 KVESVTLDSS
+1808 VTLDNS
-1818 NNWSYSWND
+1818 NNWSYSWNN

-1884 GGSGTLPYTAVGGTM
+1884 GGTGTLPYTAVGGTM
-1899 MLTALAYSFIHRKR
+1899 MLSALAYSFIHRKR

>member
-12 FRENRHML
+12 FRENRHTL

-40 QLHGIGISMTA
+40 QLHGVGISMTA
-51 QYQCHEVEHT
+51 QYQCGEVEHA
-61 HTAACYDK
+61 HTADCYDK
-69 VLICGYTEGELENA
+69 VLICGYTEGQLENA
-83 DEIAAAEAA
+83 DEVAAAEAA
-92 AGSAQSSA
+92 AASAAQSSA
-100 EDEIMPLELEPQ
+100 EEEIMPLELEPQ

-121 ADCYVEVQTLT
+121 DDCYTEVQTLT

-138 THGDDCFDP
+138 VHDDDCYDP

-154 EKYEHTHGESCY
+154 EKFEHTHDESCY
-166 TTEYELACGL
+166 TTEYELTCGL

-186 EPTQTAELVAMAVA
+186 EPTQSAELVAMAVA

-207 VVNTVEP
+207 VVDTVEP

-219 TDACYEKVLTCPLP
+219 TDACYEEVLVCPLP
-233 EHHHTVACLSDT
+233 EHHHTVSCLSDT

-258 NADAVITGEWNK
+258 NADAVITGEWNE

-280 GYEQSVKNFEIDPA
+280 GYEQSEKNFEIDPA
-294 DGVTLHYYSR
+294 DGVTLRYYSR
-304 YGQSYGNPYG
+304 YGQSYGNAYG
-314 EWDVMFLSYCLKY
+314 EWDVMFLAYCLKY

-346 SMSGMDWLLQED
+346 SMSGMDWLLEED

-380 DSSAAGAEPDLDD
+380 DSSADSAEPDLDD
-393 LFNVDTA
+393 QFSVDTE
-400 DTSFSMDAAFENGA
+400 FENSA
-414 ELEDSDASALAAAP
+414 ELEGSGVSAQDAAP
-428 STALQ
+428 SA
-433 DPAAAPSTGTQD
+433 DDSTGAQD
-445 TVIAPS
+445 TAATS
-451 TGTQDTVLT
+451 GTQDTVLT
-460 PSIVDPEPEQPAEKP
+460 PEPVDPQPEQPAEKP
-475 VYSAGTAASST
+475 VDSADTAA
-486 AASTPSTVTSASS
+486 PSTVTS
-499 TVSSASGADT
+499 VSGADT
-509 LAPSVGSPAAE
+509 LAPSVVSPAAE

-533 TVGIVSE
+533 TVGIVSS
-540 VNEDAGTLTVIS
+540 VDKDADTLTVIS
-552 GDVNGKVDEVT
+552 GDVDGKVAEVT

-568 VENVISVAYAQIA
+568 VENVISVAYAQIE

-595 DIIEIDPVFSCSVT
+595 DIIETDPVFSCSVT

-637 VTAVSATPV
+637 AAAVSATAV

-660 NSTDGSGVVTSW
+660 AYTDGSGNVTSW

-687 QLNYSFNKNEI
+687 QLNYGFLANEI
-698 TKDNRVA
+698 TSDNRVA

-726 WRDITTG
+726 WHDSTTG
-733 KDVVVGTYN
+733 KNVIVGTYA
-742 IDGDTVTFTYNEDFA
+742 IDGDTVTFTYNEEFA

-768 KASASSDS
+768 KASVSSDS
-776 SMEGQTIH
+776 SMENQEIN

-799 ISDLSLSKNVQKDA
+799 THDLSLSKNVQKDEA
-813 SGKELIKYDST
+813 GKELIKFDSAT
-824 AKTLDIAYEVVAK
+824 KTLDIAYEVVAK

-842 GDTVNLTDFF
+842 GTTVNITDFF

-858 LPSNA
+858 LPSAA
-863 TYRQD
+863 TYQQS
-868 TIKLIKIAA
+868 TIKLIKVDA
-877 DGTEKDVTTDYQS
+877 DGNKTDVTTDYQG
-890 KLTVGTELKYDALPE
+890 KLNVGTELKYDALPKLE
-905 LKAGEQYVLRYHATI
+905 AGEQYILQYHATI
-920 PVNDDYTY
+920 PVHDDYTY
-928 KAINKVKAEF
+928 KSINNVKAEF
-938 DGKDSS
+938 DGKDSTVS
-944 TSTEVKNTN
+944 KEVKNTE

-960 NYDASSR
+960 NYDANSR
-967 IITWTVKINNP
+967 IITWTVTIKNP

-985 KTFKDFLPAGLEVVD
+985 KTFTDLLPDGLD
-1000 VVKIQRGYYSDDI
+1000 VVGEVTIQREHWSNDI

-1018 ADFIKDGY
+1018 EDFKKDGY
-1026 SYTFPTDLAHG
+1026 TYTFPADKS
-1037 PETESFYTI
+1037 ETATFYKI
-1046 EIKTKVPDNTT
+1046 FLQTKVPDGTA
-1057 VGTIYTNT
+1057 VGTTYKNE
-1065 ADFDG
+1065 AKFDG
-1070 SGASGDVTVTDRS
+1070 NSASGDVTVTDRD
-1083 SYLNKS
+1083 SYLSKS
-1089 LSKAEDLETGKKKL
+1089 LYKAEDLETGKKKL

-1112 TGWDEITLTDT
+1112 TGWNEITLTDT
-1123 IHDAEVNGTEQDG
+1123 IHDAEVEGIEQDG

-1142 SELKEEIKNNLHLT
+1142 SELKAEINANLYLT
-1156 LFNSSDTVTMAN
+1156 LFNSSETVTMAN
-1168 ASDYNVT
+1168 ASEHHVT
-1175 FTVTYYDENNAVVTN
+1175 FTVTYYDEYGNQTTNN
-1190 DDAHVTKFSIT
+1190 DAHVTKFTIT
-1201 AKLADGKTLDATS
+1201 AKLADGQTLDATS
-1214 MELSS
+1214 MVLSS

-1239 NAASGGKTTDA
+1239 TAASGDKTSDA

-1283 YDKNNGKIYYEL
+1283 YKKNNGKIYYEL

-1304 DELTTK
+1304 DLLTTK
-1310 DLVITDT
+1310 DLEITDT

-1324 DISSVDVGANE
+1324 DISNVITVGALSLND
-1335 YKSDGSVLHQTW
+1335 DGSVPHQSW
-1347 FAHTIYGSNG
+1347 LAQTIHGSDG
-1357 RLDYEISATKNFSA
+1357 RPDYKISTSENFDVSKKSIGAT
-1371 SKTHIGVNDTDRT
+1371 DTDRT
-1384 ITFTINKGYNVSAKP
+1384 ITFTIKSGYNVSAKP
-1399 QVFYIRYSVSVA
+1399 QVFYIRYWVSVA

-1418 LRTQNIYRNSAE
+1418 LRTENKYRNSAE

-1437 TKTTVKRSYEKL
+1437 TETTVKRSYEKL

-1454 IVDEGTDATGNK
+1454 VVTEDPDASGKPT
-1466 LATKKINYSV
+1466 ATKKINYSV

-1482 DNLLNTSN
+1482 AKLLTTSN
-1490 TLTLTDTLSFD
+1490 TLTLTDTLSFE
-1501 PSDNTSADL
+1501 PSANTSAEL

-1516 LYGVTLDTTTGNLV
+1516 LYGVTLDTTTGNIV
-1530 ADHTNEIGHD
+1530 AGHTNEIGHD
-1540 RFTAIY
+1540 RFTVTY
-1546 DSPNH
+1546 DSPSH

-1585 NLIGLEE
+1585 NLSGLEE
-1592 KWVDTHVVNYDSTA
+1592 KWVDTHVVNYDSSA

-1625 TLRGAIFQ
+1625 TLPGATFQ
-1633 LAKWNK
+1633 LAKYDK
-1639 TTKTFDEV
+1639 TTTGKFEEV
-1647 CTLKTN
+1647 CTRKTN

-1658 NFGLQDSSATAESFT
+1658 NFSLLDSSATAEIIT
-1673 ESSAQLLCSTLYR
+1673 ESSAQLLCNTLYR

-1696 APSKSPIYLLWG
+1696 ALSKSPIYLLWG
-1708 AFSSIKRADAFNAA
+1708 AFSNTTRAEAFNAA
-1722 TGGESYI
+1722 TGEPFI
-1729 HDASEYDKWL
+1729 HDASEYNKWL
-1739 DCNNV
+1739 NCNDV
-1744 TYLARGDISAVYVPN
+1744 TYLARGESSAVYVPN

-1774 GKTELALDRV
+1774 GKTELALDKV

-1792 ELWRK
+1792 ELRRK
-1797 GYQSGGEKPDT
+1797 SYQYGSQKPDDWVKT
-1808 KVESVTLDSS
+1808 VTLDNS

-1842 YVKETAC
+1842 YVEETAC

-1899 MLTALAYSFIHRKR
+1899 MLSALAYSFIHRKR
-1913 RHEGRA
+1913 RREGRA

>member
-12 FRENRHML
+12 FRENRHTL

-40 QLHGIGISMTA
+40 QLHGVGISMTA
-51 QYQCHEVEHT
+51 QYQCGEVEHA
-61 HTAACYDK
+61 HTADCYDK
-69 VLICGYTEGELENA
+69 VLICGYTEGQLENA
-83 DEIAAAEAA
+83 DEVAAAEAA
-92 AGSAQSSA
+92 AASAAQSSA
-100 EDEIMPLELEPQ
+100 EEEIMPLELEPQ

-121 ADCYVEVQTLT
+121 DDCYTEVQTLT

-138 THGDDCFDP
+138 VHDDDCYDP

-154 EKYEHTHGESCY
+154 EKFEHTHDESCY
-166 TTEYELACGL
+166 TTEYELTCGL

-207 VVNTVEP
+207 VVDTVEP

-219 TDACYEKVLTCPLP
+219 TDACYEEVLVCPLP
-233 EHHHTVACLSDT
+233 EHHHTVSCLSDT

-258 NADAVITGEWNK
+258 NADAVITGEWNE

-280 GYEQSVKNFEIDPA
+280 GYEQSEKNFEIDPA
-294 DGVTLHYYSR
+294 DGVTLRYYSR
-304 YGQSYGNPYG
+304 YGQSYGNAYG
-314 EWDVMFLSYCLKY
+314 EWDVMFLAYCLKY

-346 SMSGMDWLLQED
+346 SMSGMDWLLEED

-380 DSSAAGAEPDLDD
+380 DSSADSAEPDLDD
-393 LFNVDTA
+393 LFSVDTE
-400 DTSFSMDAAFENGA
+400 FENSA
-414 ELEDSDASALAAAP
+414 ELEGSGVSAQDAAP
-428 STALQ
+428 SA
-433 DPAAAPSTGTQD
+433 DDSTGAQD
-445 TVIAPS
+445 TAATS
-451 TGTQDTVLT
+451 GTQDTVLT
-460 PSIVDPEPEQPAEKP
+460 PEPVDPQPEQPAEKP
-475 VYSAGTAASST
+475 VDSAA
-486 AASTPSTVTSASS
+486 PSTVTS
-499 TVSSASGADT
+499 VSGADT
-509 LAPSVGSPAAE
+509 LAPSVVSPAAE

-533 TVGIVSE
+533 TVGIVSS
-540 VNEDAGTLTVIS
+540 VDKDADTLTVIS
-552 GDVNGKVDEVT
+552 GDVDGKVAEVT
-563 LFNTD
+563 LFNTE
-568 VENVISVAYAQIA
+568 VENVISVAYAQIE

-595 DIIEIDPVFSCSVT
+595 DIIETDPVFSCSVT

-687 QLNYSFNKNEI
+687 QLNYSFNENEI
-698 TKDNRVA
+698 TADNRVA
-705 TYKLPNGITLLP
+705 TYKFPNGITLLD
-717 SVSHSGNIT
+717 SVSDSGNIT
-726 WRDITTG
+726 WRDSTG

-742 IDGDTVTFTYNEDFA
+742 IVGDTVTFTYNETFA

-776 SMEGQTIH
+776 SMENQKIN

-944 TSTEVKNTN
+944 TSKEVKNTE

-960 NYDASSR
+960 NYDANSR
-967 IITWTVKINNP
+967 IITWTVTIKNP

-985 KTFKDFLPAGLEVVD
+985 KKFTDLLPAGLEVVNN
-1000 VVKIQRGYYSDDI
+1000 VEITRGYWSDDI

-1018 ADFIKDGY
+1018 EDFKKAGC
-1026 SYTFPTDLAHG
+1026 SYTFPTDKS
-1037 PETESFYTI
+1037 ETAAFYTI
-1046 EIKTKVPDNTT
+1046 KIQTKVPDGTA
-1057 VGTIYTNT
+1057 VGTTYTNT

-1070 SGASGDVTVTDRS
+1070 NSASGEVTVTDRS
-1083 SYLNKS
+1083 SYLSKS
-1089 LSKAEDLETGKKKL
+1089 LSTAEDLETGKKKL

-1112 TGWDEITLTDT
+1112 TGWNKITLTDT
-1123 IHDAEVNGTEQDG
+1123 IHDAEVEGIEQDG

-1142 SELKEEIKNNLHLT
+1142 SELRDEIKANLYLT
-1156 LFNSSDTVTMAN
+1156 LFNSSETVTMAN
-1168 ASDYNVT
+1168 ASEHHVT
-1175 FTVTYYDENNAVVTN
+1175 FTVTYYDEHGNTITNN
-1190 DDAHVTKFSIT
+1190 DAHVAKFTIT
-1201 AKLADGKTLDATS
+1201 ANLADGQTLDATS
-1214 MELSS
+1214 MVLSS

-1233 PWRFVN
+1233 PWLFVN
-1239 NAASGGKTTDA
+1239 NAASGDKTSDA

-1262 EKLVYNENNFDAAGS
+1262 EKLVYEYGNFNNAGS

-1283 YDKNNGKIYYEL
+1283 YTSNGGKIYYEL

-1304 DELTTK
+1304 DPLTTK

-1324 DISSVDVGANE
+1324 DISSVTVGANE
-1335 YKSDGSVLHQTW
+1335 YKADGSVNHQAW
-1347 FAHTIYGSNG
+1347 FANTIYGSGG
-1357 RLDYEISATKNFSA
+1357 RSNYDISATKNFSA
-1371 SKTHIGVNDTDRT
+1371 SKTHIGATDTDRT
-1384 ITFTINKGYNVSAKP
+1384 ITFTINKGYNVSNKP
-1399 QVFYIRYSVSVA
+1399 QVFYIRYWVSVA

-1418 LRTQNIYRNSAE
+1418 LRTENKYRNSAE

-1437 TKTTVKRSYEKL
+1437 TETTVKRSYEKL

-1454 IVDEGTDATGNK
+1454 VVTEDPDASGKPT
-1466 LATKKINYSV
+1466 ATKKINYSV

-1482 DNLLNTSN
+1482 DKLLTTSN
-1490 TLTLTDTLSFD
+1490 TTLTLTDTLSFE

-1540 RFTAIY
+1540 RFTATY

-1585 NLIGLEE
+1585 NLSGLVE
-1592 KWVDTHVVNYDSTA
+1592 KWVDTHVVNYDSSA

-1625 TLRGAIFQ
+1625 TLPGATFQ

-1639 TTKTFDEV
+1639 TAGTFEEV

-1658 NFGLQDSSATAESFT
+1658 NFGLLDSSATAEIPT
-1673 ESSAQLLCSTLYR
+1673 MSSAQLLCSTLYR

-1696 APSKSPIYLLWG
+1696 ALSKSPIYLLWG
-1708 AFSSIKRADAFNAA
+1708 AHPSTTADNAFTAA
-1722 TGGESYI
+1722 TGGNRVKDNDYNKDLGS
-1729 HDASEYDKWL
+1729 H
-1739 DCNNV
+1739 NV
-1744 TYLARGDISAVYVPN
+1744 TYLARGESSAVYVPN

-1774 GKTELALDRV
+1774 GKTELALDKV

-1797 GYQSGGEKPDT
+1797 GYQYSGEKSDT

-1818 NNWSYSWND
+1818 NKWSYSWNN

-1899 MLTALAYSFIHRKR
+1899 MLSALAYSFIHRKR
-1913 RHEGRA
+1913 RREGRA